1 MGVFS
6 DIMSNYTFLG
16 PGMQPAY
23 SPNPTEADRQKYNKV
38 QRRRAYF
45 DGLSGLQGGARADWE
60 KRYLKQ
66 ITGKNPYQQDQF
78 FKNTVFKELFK
89 NSTDPEKQKIWNNR
103 HDLTPDQRDVY
114 VARDI
119 VEDYDR
125 KGGPKGILTEVAHNR
140 QAMNVL
146 DYASDKQANKYK
158 EYLYS
163 LNGGDRKKILD
174 ELDTISNATSSLYKK
189 YAGTDKL
196 NLSEE
201 DKIDLLS
208 KFQAW
213 NEVGGSTFAQK
224 ALGEHYQNIVANNQ
238 SLWEKAINS
247 GAQFID
253 SAVGMLIRAAGMI
266 GAATTLGKKEGEGY
280 WEHIIDNEVTRYG
293 DRVAT
298 TNTYDPEEQEKL
310 EKLGLSDNP
319 IIGTLEQQESMLS
332 ANTPFELFGQYGFTT
347 ASTILSFGSS
357 ALVNATA
364 KGAAWAAKAA
374 TASKGLNT
382 TAKGVKFLRGVIRA
396 KDIGNIAVVGGIGAV
411 EGGMNA
417 AQTKNEVLNGLNA
430 DIDDKYRQ
438 KAQEDIAN
446 QVRKD
451 PQGAARLLRARG
463 YDIPERIPITKEGK
477 TVSPYNEKEV
487 NQMIGLLQGDESI
500 MSAAL
505 GRYSKSITDDR
516 IAAEKS
522 AKTSMYID
530 FVGNSIINGFIHST
544 LQASLNAPSVQNTL
558 RKFGL
563 AKSPLERRGVEV
575 VREQGKWLAKAKK
588 YTKLNAFGNRLK
600 ESLGEGLE
608 EYNQNLSSGFAQ
620 GYGEDK
626 YRQYLNNKYAGSSV
640 EDALDNDIAS
650 SFMAG
655 LRSFGEAAI
664 SKQAIKEGLYGGL
677 STIMGGFNVNS
688 HILNGTRKGERKEG
702 ESYLNYISR
711 KSPIGWRS
719 AFGPLISNSEV
730 DAVNARREEITKNIN
745 DFFSKPEVQE
755 SFFNVNSTSEWMR
768 QLETAA
774 ENKDQLEVRNAKL
787 GVLFS
792 NIATLNS
799 LSGSGYYDA
808 VIASLQA
815 RANLNEENL
824 QDEDSEESKLVAMY
838 KQDALNRGQS
848 VTDEEALHSIKSS
861 ASKMLETID
870 KVDKETE
877 EVEKLYGED
886 LDKDVKAGL
895 VFQRIAIE
903 DSKNRKNQLDNEL
916 NSVTSKLAEE
926 PSDVEASSRALNKSA
941 KTLMARFGS
950 LTTATTRLEELEKDR
965 QDLKE
970 SLKSIKSDQKS
981 ATTDEEKTN
990 LAQVRVM
997 SERALKNTEKEY
1009 KELKSLISNYQSTAF
1024 TESNDRGE
1032 AVATDNQPI
1041 SALDIMNLDAQ
1052 DRAFMLDPSHR
1063 ENYSQE
1069 QQAEIDKV
1077 NRIGVQTYQDF
1088 ASKIQ
1093 DSSRLAFSYEASMQ
1107 RQLEMMADPKSFMKV
1122 ANSLKYEA
1130 QKRFLEKKYNYL
1142 LDLEEQGDYNSFA
1155 RELDKIRVG
1164 NSVVDADAAFD
1175 LLKRSDSEFLKRYYS
1190 ENQSL
1195 SNLFAELSKGQNEAY
1210 NNLDAN
1216 QKGVFYDTLKYLNN
1230 KGIDIND
1237 TNSVINALSEQ
1248 DEQGNS
1254 LFEQYVKNV
1263 NENAR
1268 EEAKSEFTSVGEAIQ
1283 AYKDVMGE
1291 YNTSEQEKANNAKET
1306 PVAPTTSGQSAPP
1319 KAPSA
1324 KGPSLTEMGTAEE
1337 SARRSQEADKEGVV
1351 EDPVTEA
1358 YKENSGQEIA
1368 DLSKLASNSIS
1379 NASSTTSNQE
1389 SKNLALDEV
1398 RRLSDVKFDNVDDY
1412 ADALLQSAN
1421 KLDSQSEEDGD
1432 NEGRAADLLRAAAT
1446 RVRARV
1452 DESKRKSEEEKAKN
1466 NTPQDRKT
1474 NLAERK
1480 LTSPIRSAVNVN
1492 AALMD
1497 TIPIAWIRQN
1507 YPNSPLVKYYDNHRI
1522 EEFLE
1527 TDFMSSKPA
1536 VMFISDPQ
1544 LAEAVKADIESRNLE
1559 YTEDSIPLIA
1569 VVEVPTGGITIKVN
1583 GEDKHFQPI
1592 GIMPRTGN
1600 ANSNGSNRLGAIR
1613 NLIDRQDSGQLVRDS
1628 DGNIVTTTIGGN
1640 VIAEAPKQL
1649 PATEPNRSAISLQIN
1664 DLNEKEKKELQ
1675 NLSKPDRRKN
1685 PIYWRIKQEFL
1696 KKLAIATPE
1705 GKGKYLYYALPNLK
1719 GQVID
1724 VRVFTTPVNLTRDRN
1739 SNRLISELFN
1749 SNEVSAALNS
1759 NSRISRAAKEL
1770 RKFFEKS
1777 FDTSEMYFE
1786 ADDAGNIVPTE
1797 STAKKLS
1804 ALSEQL
1810 TKSIGNFLSLPTRDG
1825 WKYVISPTS
1834 EVIGDGRR
1842 MFTLSLTNNE
1852 GSQIELGKVTNGQ
1865 MQENTQFNILK
1876 NLIMDGSSVRMVSNR
1891 ESFVKWNV
1899 PYSDVQNMNSNKAAK
1914 DNISDIYD
1922 DGILEFSKDSLR
1934 YHVKGLSIN
1943 SPFTMQGEANYTKQ
1957 DEVSSPTNAQPTT
1970 PLNQPVVAAN
1980 DQVTTPKGTIV
1991 DSESGAVLEEESTS
2005 STQPS
2010 TDVKP
2015 IVDSIVANSKII
2027 QLSKDKKYYINTR
2040 TGKKYA
2046 RVTSIIQA
2054 DEHSDGRFD
2063 PNSPWITPSTNIGT
2077 GMDEFVR
2084 DFFAGKLNKYIQSFI
2099 PFQLW
2104 KHMQNMGLSV
2114 SGSKGMQE
2122 FLKTHNLQSVQQAI
2136 ESPEVQKEM
2145 DEIKQKAIADGT
2157 FMKAPNGNPTNLTER
2172 QWVQVR
2178 TKAFKDWFGDWQND
2192 PKNASKVVDENGEPL
2207 VVYHG
2212 SNEYGFKVF
2221 DPSKSDD
2228 KISLFASSSKWIAST
2243 YTSFKP
2249 LENTLVRKALLKGN
2263 AIDLIK
2269 NEDWKSLEK
2278 LINSVIDINLPRP
2291 EEFGYPMSYDGNEK
2305 VLDEVLAI
2313 QKELDNPNL
2322 TEEEQSSLLADL
2334 TKAEDKYYYS
2344 GNYTFRVKQRII
2356 RGKNNIEIS
2365 IDDSYDKEFNSSY
2378 YNEGGVIF
2386 RGSPE
2391 ELIDA
2396 LTFDTKVYDL
2406 FLNIKNPLTLDNQ
2419 VNEYGHANN
2428 WNNLDFAP
2436 AAKEVQNR
2444 TLWGEATIGT
2454 HKETKTRDV
2463 AAYAKEHGYDGVI
2476 FKQIADKGG
2485 YPGYQS
2491 LNPMTDADLLYADT
2505 HIGEDSYDA
2514 TYRLKSDIF
2523 ISFNSNQIKSATDNV
2538 GTFSRTNND
2547 VTAYAT
2553 PQGEVYGFV
2562 DKEGNVYLD
2571 ETKISPE
2578 HPIHE
2583 YTHLWDRVVQQK
2595 NPKLWNRGI
2604 ELMKQTTLWNEIL
2617 NSKHYGKAWQQL
2629 GINGERLNNLIASE
2643 VHARLTGTEGEALL
2657 KELANK
2663 KGQSNIISK
2672 LKDWLLDIWKTLGE
2686 TFGTWNKEA
2695 LDNLTLEDFNHLT
2708 IRDFA
2713 RGYNPVN
2720 NTFKTKQSKDDLI
2733 HITNTFQGLSHLG
2746 NLQEWSK
2753 KASDIR
2759 NKPDG
2764 FGTENGLFYYKKS
2777 QEGRGGDNVTIWFK
2791 NEPSQSIKEKIPK
2804 LLDESKNLNE
2814 FGDKVTKLINDSTN
2828 TSNISD
2834 TLESKYPNATRES
2847 LEKFAQQLLGLKN
2860 SLDAQGLTVVPRDI
2874 VATGSIEVT
2883 DSEGKKH
2890 TIDVAGTLD
2899 LLAYDGKGNFYIF
2912 DMKTHHSANVGGK
2925 IDKWRRQLTLYK
2937 TFLESQYGINVKS
2950 LNIIPIKVE
2959 YPTPKGVGNSTN
2971 EFTVKEGNQLLL
2983 NGKEFTG
2990 ANPNLGMTIAL
3001 NPIELNV
3008 LFDNLTEEEKSQIRE
3023 SEASQS
3029 EVGTV
3034 ERVDAKEEG
3043 DGSFIEPMTGLRKAK
3058 SKDLRRKK
3066 KGKGGAV
3073 KKPVERLTPVPAK
3086 YQWGKFEGATTSD
3099 GDIIDAKLATSNLEK
3114 AGYTEESWNQL
3125 SDEEM
3130 QHELDCKGV

>member
-6 DIMSNYTFLG
+6 DIMSNSTFLG

-45 DGLSGLQGGARADWE
+45 DGLRGLQGGARADWE

-66 ITGKNPYQQDQF
+66 ITGRDPYQQDQF
-78 FKNTVFKELFK
+78 FKNTVFKEIFK
-89 NSTDPEKQKIWNNR
+89 GSTDPEKQKVWNNR
-103 HDLTPDQRDVY
+103 HDLTPDQRDLY

-125 KGGPKGILTEVAHNR
+125 KGGPRGILTEVAHNR
-140 QAMNVL
+140 QAMNL
-146 DYASDKQANKYK
+146 LGYESDKQADKYK

-163 LNGGDRKKILD
+163 LSGGDRKKILN

-238 SLWEKAINS
+238 SLWEKTINS

-253 SAVGMLIRAAGMI
+253 SAVGMLIRAAGMV

-319 IIGTLEQQESMLS
+319 IIGTVEQQESMLS

-364 KGAAWAAKAA
+364 KGAAWAAKVA

-382 TAKGVKFLRGVIRA
+382 TAKGVKFLRGVTRA

-430 DIDDKYRQ
+430 DIDDKYMQ

-446 QVRKD
+446 QVKKD
-451 PQGAARLLRARG
+451 PLGAARLLRAKG
-463 YDIPERIPITKEGK
+463 YNVPERISVTKEGK

-505 GRYSKSITDDR
+505 GKYSKSITDDR

-563 AKSPLERRGVEV
+563 AKSPLEERGVEV

-608 EYNQNLSSGFAQ
+608 EYEQDLSSGFAQ

-655 LRSFGEAAI
+655 LKSLGEAAV
-664 SKQAIKEGLYGGL
+664 SEQAIKDGLYGGL

-702 ESYLNYISR
+702 ESYLSYISR

-719 AFGPLISNSEV
+719 AFGPLISSSET
-730 DAVNARREEITKNIN
+730 DAVNNRREELAKNIN

-774 ENKDQLEVRNAKL
+774 ENKDQMEVRNARL

-824 QDEDSEESKLVAMY
+824 QDENSEESKLVAMY

-903 DSKNRKNQLDNEL
+903 DAKNRMDKLNGEL
-916 NSVTSKLAEE
+916 NSVTTRLAEE
-926 PSDVEASSRALNKSA
+926 SSDAEASSRALNKSA
-941 KTLMARFGS
+941 KILMARFGS
-950 LTTATTRLEELEKDR
+950 LSTATTRLEELEKDR

-981 ATTDEEKTN
+981 ATTDEEKTS
-990 LAQVRVM
+990 LAQVRAM
-997 SERALKNTEKEY
+997 SERALKNTEREY

-1024 TESNDRGE
+1024 TETNDRGE

-1052 DRAFMLDPSHR
+1052 DRATMLDPSNR
-1063 ENYSQE
+1063 ENYSQK

-1077 NRIGVQTYQDF
+1077 NRIGIQTYQDF
-1088 ASKIQ
+1088 VAKIQ
-1093 DSSRLAFSYEASMQ
+1093 DSSRLALSYEASMQ
-1107 RQLEMMADPKSFMKV
+1107 RQLEMMADPKSFMRV

-1130 QKRFLEKKYNYL
+1130 QKRFLEKKYKYL
-1142 LDLEEQGDYNSFA
+1142 LDFEEQGDYNSFA
-1155 RELDKIRVG
+1155 RELDKIRAG
-1164 NSVVDADAAFD
+1164 NSVIDADAAFD
-1175 LLKRSDSEFLKRYYS
+1175 LLGRSDSEFLKRYYS
-1190 ENQSL
+1190 EHQGL

-1210 NNLDAN
+1210 NSLDAN
-1216 QKGVFYDTLKYLNN
+1216 QKNVFYDTLKYLNN

-1254 LFEQYVKNV
+1254 LFEQYVKDV

-1268 EEAKSEFTSVGEAIQ
+1268 EDAKSEFTSVGEAIQ
-1283 AYKDVMGE
+1283 AYKDVMKE

-1306 PVAPTTSGQSAPP
+1306 PVAPTTSEQSAPP

-1324 KGPSLTEMGTAEE
+1324 KGPSLTEMGTATAEE
-1337 SARRSQEADKEGVV
+1337 SAKRSQEADKEGVV

-1368 DLSKLASNSIS
+1368 DLSKLAANSIS

-1421 KLDSQSEEDGD
+1421 KLDSQSEDDSD
-1432 NEGRAADLLRAAAT
+1432 NEGRAASLLRAAAT
-1446 RVRARV
+1446 RVRARA

-1544 LAEAVKADIESRNLE
+1544 LAEAVKADMESRNLE

-1600 ANSNGSNRLGAIR
+1600 ANSNGSNRLAAIR
-1613 NLIDRQDSGQLVRDS
+1613 NLINKQELGQLIKDA
-1628 DGNIVTTTIGGN
+1628 DGNVVTTTIGGN

-1664 DLNEKEKKELQ
+1664 DLNEKERGELQ
-1675 NLSKPDRRKN
+1675 NLSKPDRRKS
-1685 PIYWRIKQEFL
+1685 PIYWRMKQEFL
-1696 KKLAIATPE
+1696 KKLAIATLE

-1786 ADDAGNIVPTE
+1786 TDDAGNIVPTE
-1797 STAKKLS
+1797 STAKKLN

-1834 EVIGDGRR
+1834 EVMGDGRR
-1842 MFTLSLTNNE
+1842 LFSLSLVNNE
-1852 GSQIELGKVTNGQ
+1852 GSQIELGRVTNGQ
-1865 MQENTQFNILK
+1865 MSENTQFNILK
-1876 NLIMDGSSVRMVSNR
+1876 NLIMDGSSVRMVNNR

-1922 DGILEFSKDSLR
+1922 DGILDFSKDSLR

-1980 DQVTTPKGTIV
+1980 DQVITPKGTIV
-1991 DSESGAVLEEESTS
+1991 DSESGAVLGEESAS
-2005 STQPS
+2005 PTQSS

-2027 QLSKDKKYYINTR
+2027 QLSEDRKYYINTR

-2077 GMDEFVR
+2077 GMDELVR
-2084 DFFAGKLNKYIQSFI
+2084 DFFAGKLDNDI
-2099 PFQLW
+2099 
-2104 KHMQNMGLSV
+2104 
-2114 SGSKGMQE
+2114 
-2122 FLKTHNLQSVQQAI
+2122 QAI
-2136 ESPEVQKEM
+2136 EVQREM

-2157 FMKAPNGNPTNLTER
+2157 FMKAPNGKKSNLTER
-2172 QWVQVR
+2172 QWLLVR
-2178 TKAFKDWFGDWQND
+2178 TKAFKDWFGDWENPLKQND
-2192 PKNASKVVDENGEPL
+2192 IIFGHPAIGKTYSIEHGKYKDKIIDWDVEFNKKRDKWIESHSNTTKGTPEFKKARNEYLIYPEKHKDYVEFVTSEWERVKNKAKEEGKILFASPHNLLKMFPKDFTKIINVKGEDFVNRNIKRGGKEKESILWKEGIDNTLSNTEGIQMEYLDENQYLEDYLDKHLGVSKVVDENGEPL

-2212 SNEYGFKVF
+2212 NRTGE
-2221 DPSKSDD
+2221 P
-2228 KISLFASSSKWIAST
+2228 I
-2243 YTSFKP
+2243 TSFK
-2249 LENTLVRKALLKGN
+2249 K
-2263 AIDLIK
+2263 
-2269 NEDWKSLEK
+2269 EK
-2278 LINSVIDINLPRP
+2278 LGTEHKERNIKGFWFITDKKIAKEEYALKPESIGKGKENLQYGEVVSV
-2291 EEFGYPMSYDGNEK
+2291 
-2305 VLDEVLAI
+2305 
-2313 QKELDNPNL
+2313 
-2322 TEEEQSSLLADL
+2322 
-2334 TKAEDKYYYS
+2334 
-2344 GNYTFRVKQRII
+2344 
-2356 RGKNNIEIS
+2356 
-2365 IDDSYDKEFNSSY
+2365 
-2378 YNEGGVIF
+2378 
-2386 RGSPE
+2386 
-2391 ELIDA
+2391 
-2396 LTFDTKVYDL
+2396 
-2406 FLNIKNPLTLDNQ
+2406 FLNIKTPVKITQQGIKEGFDSRIGNFTTST
-2419 VNEYGHANN
+2419 ETTE
-2428 WNNLDFAP
+2428 DFF
-2436 AAKEVQNR
+2436 KRVENS
-2444 TLWGEATIGT
+2444 T
-2454 HKETKTRDV
+2454 TK
-2463 AAYAKEHGYDGVI
+2463 
-2476 FKQIADKGG
+2476 
-2485 YPGYQS
+2485 
-2491 LNPMTDADLLYADT
+2491 
-2505 HIGEDSYDA
+2505 
-2514 TYRLKSDIF
+2514 
-2523 ISFNSNQIKSATDNV
+2523 
-2538 GTFSRTNND
+2538 NND
-2547 VTAYAT
+2547 GYILT
-2553 PQGEVYGFV
+2553 FV
-2562 DKEGNVYLD
+2562 DSNNSTDDFK
-2571 ETKISPE
+2571 S
-2578 HPIHE
+2578 
-2583 YTHLWDRVVQQK
+2583 
-2595 NPKLWNRGI
+2595 
-2604 ELMKQTTLWNEIL
+2604 KQT
-2617 NSKHYGKAWQQL
+2617 QL
-2629 GINGERLNNLIASE
+2629 
-2643 VHARLTGTEGEALL
+2643 V
-2657 KELANK
+2657 
-2663 KGQSNIISK
+2663 
-2672 LKDWLLDIWKTLGE
+2672 
-2686 TFGTWNKEA
+2686 
-2695 LDNLTLEDFNHLT
+2695 
-2708 IRDFA
+2708 
-2713 RGYNPVN
+2713 VN
-2720 NTFKTKQSKDDLI
+2720 NTNQI
-2733 HITNTFQGLSHLG
+2733 RIINT
-2746 NLQEWSK
+2746 
-2753 KASDIR
+2753 
-2759 NKPDG
+2759 
-2764 FGTENGLFYYKKS
+2764 
-2777 QEGRGGDNVTIWFK
+2777 
-2791 NEPSQSIKEKIPK
+2791 
-2804 LLDESKNLNE
+2804 
-2814 FGDKVTKLINDSTN
+2814 
-2828 TSNISD
+2828 SD
-2834 TLESKYPNATRES
+2834 TLESRYPNATRES
-2847 LEKFAQQLLGLKN
+2847 LEKFVQQLTGLKN
-2860 SLDAQGLTVVPRDI
+2860 FLDAQGLTVVPRDV

-2912 DMKTHHSANVGGK
+2912 DMKTHHSTNVGGK

-2937 TFLESQYGINVKS
+2937 TFLESQYGIKVKS
-2950 LNIIPIKVE
+2950 LNIIPIKVD

-2983 NGKEFTG
+2983 NSKEFKG

-3034 ERVDAKEEG
+3034 EKVDTKEEG

-3099 GDIIDAKLATSNLEK
+3099 GDTIDAKLATSNLEK

-3130 QHELDCKGV
+3130 QHELDCKGI

>member
-1 MGVFS
+1 MGIFS
-6 DIMSNYTFLG
+6 DIMPNSIFLG

-23 SPNPTEADRQKYNKV
+23 SPNPTEADRQKYNKT

-45 DGLSGLQGGARADWE
+45 DGLRGLQGGARADWE

-66 ITGKNPYQQDQF
+66 ITGRDPYQQDQF
-78 FKNTVFKELFK
+78 FKNTVFKEIFK
-89 NSTDPEKQKIWNNR
+89 GSTDPEKQKIWNNR
-103 HDLTPDQRDVY
+103 YNLTPDQRDLY

-146 DYASDKQANKYK
+146 GYESDKQADKYK

-163 LNGGDRKKILD
+163 LSGGDRKKILD
-174 ELDTISNATSSLYKK
+174 ELDTISNSTSSLYKK

-238 SLWEKAINS
+238 SLWEKTINS

-253 SAVGMLIRAAGMI
+253 SAVGMLIRAAGMV
-266 GAATTLGKKEGEGY
+266 GAATTLGKEEGEGY

-319 IIGTLEQQESMLS
+319 IIGTVEQQESMLS

-364 KGAAWAAKAA
+364 KGAAWAAKVA

-382 TAKGVKFLRGVIRA
+382 TAKGVKFLRGVTRA

-438 KAQEDIAN
+438 KAQEDISD

-451 PQGAARLLRARG
+451 PQGAARLLRAKG
-463 YDIPERIPITKEGK
+463 YNVPERVSITKEGK
-477 TVSPYNEKEV
+477 TVSPYNEEEV
-487 NQMIGLLQGDESI
+487 NQMIEILQGDESI

-505 GRYSKSITDDR
+505 GKYSKSITDDR

-563 AKSPLERRGVEV
+563 AKSPLEERGVEV

-608 EYNQNLSSGFAQ
+608 EYSQNLSSSFAQ
-620 GYGEDK
+620 GYSEDK

-655 LRSFGEAAI
+655 LKSFGEAAI

-702 ESYLNYISR
+702 ESYLSYISR

-719 AFGPLISNSEV
+719 AIGPLISSSEV
-730 DAVNARREEITKNIN
+730 DVVNNRREELAKNIN

-774 ENKDQLEVRNAKL
+774 ENKDQMEVRNARL

-824 QDEDSEESKLVAMY
+824 QDENSEESKLVAMY
-838 KQDALNRGQS
+838 KQNALNRGQS

-903 DSKNRKNQLDNEL
+903 DTKNRIDKLNGEL
-916 NSVTSKLAEE
+916 NSVTTRLSEE
-926 PSDVEASSRALNKSA
+926 PSDAEASSRALNKSA

-970 SLKSIKSDQKS
+970 SLKSIKSDEKS
-981 ATTDEEKTN
+981 AATDEEKAI

-1024 TESNDRGE
+1024 TETNDRGE
-1032 AVATDNQPI
+1032 AVAVDNQPI

-1052 DRAFMLDPSHR
+1052 DRAFMLDPSNR

-1069 QQAEIDKV
+1069 QQVEIDKV

-1093 DSSRLAFSYEASMQ
+1093 DSSRLAFNYEASMQ
-1107 RQLEMMADPKSFMKV
+1107 RQLEMMHNPQLFTREASRIKSK
-1122 ANSLKYEA
+1122 AQERLLK
-1130 QKRFLEKKYNYL
+1130 KKYNYL
-1142 LDLEEQGDYNSFA
+1142 LDLEEQGDYATFA
-1155 RELDKIRVG
+1155 RELDRINDSNDIV
-1164 NSVVDADAAFD
+1164 AANAAMS
-1175 LLKRSDSEFLKRYYS
+1175 LLRDSSSGFLKRYDD
-1190 ENQSL
+1190 ERGRL
-1195 SNLFAELSKGQNEAY
+1195 SNLYKELGKGQVEAY
-1210 NNLDAN
+1210 NSLDDN
-1216 QKGVFYDTLKYLNN
+1216 QKSVFADTLRYLSN

-1237 TNSVINALSEQ
+1237 SDAVVTALAEQ
-1248 DEQGNS
+1248 DEEGNS
-1254 LFEQYVKNV
+1254 LLEQYINDVNSNTPDDVKSV
-1263 NENAR
+1263 
-1268 EEAKSEFTSVGEAIQ
+1268 FTSTEEAIQ
-1283 AYKDVMGE
+1283 AYKSVMGE
-1291 YNTSEQEKANNAKET
+1291 YNAALQEKANNAKET
-1306 PVAPTTSGQSAPP
+1306 PVAPTTSEQSAPP
-1319 KAPSA
+1319 KTLSA
-1324 KGPSLTEMGTAEE
+1324 KGPSLFEMGTATAEE
-1337 SARRSQEADKEGVV
+1337 SAKRSQEADKEGVV

-1368 DLSKLASNSIS
+1368 DLSKLAANSIS

-1421 KLDSQSEEDGD
+1421 KLDLQSEKDGD
-1432 NEGRAADLLRAAAT
+1432 NEGRAASLLRAAVT
-1446 RVRARV
+1446 RVRARA

-1466 NTPQDRKT
+1466 KESQDRET
-1474 NLAERK
+1474 SLAERK
-1480 LTSPIRSAVNVN
+1480 LSSPIRSAVNVN

-1507 YPNSPLVKYYDNHRI
+1507 YPNSPIVKYYDDYRI

-1544 LAEAVKADIESRNLE
+1544 LAESVKADLESRNLE
-1559 YTEDSIPLIA
+1559 YTEDNIPLIA

-1592 GIMPRTGN
+1592 GIMPRTGH
-1600 ANSNGSNRLGAIR
+1600 ANSNGSNRLATIR
-1613 NLIDRQDSGQLVRDS
+1613 SLISNQELGQLIKDA

-1664 DLNEKEKKELQ
+1664 DLNEKEKRELQ
-1675 NLSKPDRRKN
+1675 ALSKPDRRKS

-1696 KKLAIATPE
+1696 KKLEIATSE
-1705 GKGKYLYYALPNLK
+1705 GKGKYLYYAIPNLK
-1719 GQVID
+1719 GKVID

-1749 SNEVSAALNS
+1749 SNEVTAALNS

-1797 STAKKLS
+1797 STAKKLN

-1842 MFTLSLTNNE
+1842 MFTLSLINNE

-1876 NLIMDGSSVRMVSNR
+1876 NLIMDGSSVRMVNNR

-1899 PYSDVQNMNSNKAAK
+1899 PYSDVQNMNSNEAAK
-1914 DNISDIYD
+1914 NNISDIYD
-1922 DGILEFSKDSLR
+1922 DGILDFSKDSLR
-1934 YHVKGLSIN
+1934 YHIKGLSIN

-1991 DSESGAVLEEESTS
+1991 DSESGAVLGEESTS
-2005 STQPS
+2005 PTQSS
-2010 TDVKP
+2010 TDVKLV
-2015 IVDSIVANSKII
+2015 VDSIVANSKII
-2027 QLSKDKKYYINTR
+2027 QLSEDGKYYINTR

-2063 PNSPWITPSTNIGT
+2063 PNNPWVTPSTNIGT

-2084 DFFAGKLNKYIQSFI
+2084 DFFASRKKRKAPKTPLKEEYRNKLIFAQSGSGKTSIADNVDVIDSDFILASLLGVSTPLAVSAFRLLDAKERQVVSKKYREAILDTVRQGKTVLTANISLLDAADLIINIESVEDVNSRTNADSRSNQYVDDKYQRKSQEEIQEHIKRGKQSISLKKGQYLSNVVLTNPSFNIIKEGVRSYDSVLDVVKDFMSNFGVTFDEFEGSGYSIDYLDKVIKGLSAGDLVDGAGELIAFMMQYNGREKSIIAKLAVDSGDIKSSEIYKDGKIVDSVYKRLNRDKYIKLIGRSI
-2099 PFQLW
+2099 
-2104 KHMQNMGLSV
+2104 
-2114 SGSKGMQE
+2114 SKELQAE
-2122 FLKTHNLQSVQQAI
+2122 F
-2136 ESPEVQKEM
+2136 
-2145 DEIKQKAIADGT
+2145 DEIKHGKS
-2157 FMKAPNGNPTNLTER
+2157 P
-2172 QWVQVR
+2172 R
-2178 TKAFKDWFGDWQND
+2178 THE
-2192 PKNASKVVDENGEPL
+2192 SR
-2207 VVYHG
+2207 
-2212 SNEYGFKVF
+2212 
-2221 DPSKSDD
+2221 
-2228 KISLFASSSKWIAST
+2228 FA
-2243 YTSFKP
+2243 
-2249 LENTLVRKALLKGN
+2249 
-2263 AIDLIK
+2263 
-2269 NEDWKSLEK
+2269 
-2278 LINSVIDINLPRP
+2278 
-2291 EEFGYPMSYDGNEK
+2291 
-2305 VLDEVLAI
+2305 
-2313 QKELDNPNL
+2313 
-2322 TEEEQSSLLADL
+2322 
-2334 TKAEDKYYYS
+2334 
-2344 GNYTFRVKQRII
+2344 
-2356 RGKNNIEIS
+2356 
-2365 IDDSYDKEFNSSY
+2365 
-2378 YNEGGVIF
+2378 
-2386 RGSPE
+2386 
-2391 ELIDA
+2391 ELIDIIKEFLSIVIANSKTIDELAKFSKYVSYNILADNPSLITASLRKPGDEAAGRVEKVNISKA
-2396 LTFDTKVYDL
+2396 LSENPYELDI
-2406 FLNIKNPLTLDNQ
+2406 IKKLSSKGIVLTGSAAMSTQISIYRPSENPLHD
-2419 VNEYGHANN
+2419 
-2428 WNNLDFAP
+2428 LDFS
-2436 AAKEVQNR
+2436 
-2444 TLWGEATIGT
+2444 T
-2454 HKETKTRDV
+2454 
-2463 AAYAKEHGYDGVI
+2463 DG
-2476 FKQIADKGG
+2476 
-2485 YPGYQS
+2485 
-2491 LNPMTDADLLYADT
+2491 NM
-2505 HIGEDSYDA
+2505 
-2514 TYRLKSDIF
+2514 
-2523 ISFNSNQIKSATDNV
+2523 
-2538 GTFSRTNND
+2538 SR
-2547 VTAYAT
+2547 
-2553 PQGEVYGFV
+2553 E
-2562 DKEGNVYLD
+2562 
-2571 ETKISPE
+2571 
-2578 HPIHE
+2578 
-2583 YTHLWDRVVQQK
+2583 
-2595 NPKLWNRGI
+2595 
-2604 ELMKQTTLWNEIL
+2604 
-2617 NSKHYGKAWQQL
+2617 QL
-2629 GINGERLNNLIASE
+2629 
-2643 VHARLTGTEGEALL
+2643 EALIKPL
-2657 KELANK
+2657 
-2663 KGQSNIISK
+2663 
-2672 LKDWLLDIWKTLGE
+2672 
-2686 TFGTWNKEA
+2686 F
-2695 LDNLTLEDFNHLT
+2695 DNLTHIRTIENESYTTETYLILDRPYIIDEEGAFGGFTNIKDANTGEILGNFIGSNLTLKDGVQGKFLDF
-2708 IRDFA
+2708 F
-2713 RGYNPVN
+2713 
-2720 NTFKTKQSKDDLI
+2720 TKQNLKYKPF
-2733 HITNTFQGLSHLG
+2733 NYPFQG
-2746 NLQEWSK
+2746 
-2753 KASDIR
+2753 
-2759 NKPDG
+2759 
-2764 FGTENGLFYYKKS
+2764 
-2777 QEGRGGDNVTIWFK
+2777 
-2791 NEPSQSIKEKIPK
+2791 
-2804 LLDESKNLNE
+2804 
-2814 FGDKVTKLINDSTN
+2814 
-2828 TSNISD
+2828 SNILMAD
-2834 TLESKYPNATRES
+2834 YRAAMEAKLQYGRLKDLFDYNRFIKKKQYPNITE
-2847 LEKFAQQLLGLKN
+2847 QQQAAFTEQLQRLKN
-2860 SLDAQGLTVVPRDI
+2860 SLDAQGLTVVPRDV

-2883 DSEGKKH
+2883 DSEDKKH

-2912 DMKTHHSANVGGK
+2912 DIKTHHSANVGGK

-2937 TFLESQYGINVKS
+2937 TFLESQYGIKVKS

-3008 LFDNLTEEEKSQIRE
+3008 LFDSLTEEEKSQIRE
-3023 SEASQS
+3023 SEAPQS

-3034 ERVDAKEEG
+3034 EKVDAKEEG
-3043 DGSFIEPMTGLRKAK
+3043 DGSFVEPMTGLRKAK

-3099 GDIIDAKLATSNLEK
+3099 GDTIDAKLATSNLEK

>member
-6 DIMSNYTFLG
+6 DIMSNSTFLG
-16 PGMQPAY
+16 PGMQPAH

-45 DGLSGLQGGARADWE
+45 DGLRGLQGGARADWE

-66 ITGKNPYQQDQF
+66 ITGKDSYQQDQF
-78 FKNTVFKELFK
+78 FKNTVFKEIFK
-89 NSTDPEKQKIWNNR
+89 GSTDPEKQKIWNNR
-103 HDLTPDQRDVY
+103 HDLTPDQRDLY
-114 VARDI
+114 VARDV

-146 DYASDKQANKYK
+146 DYESDKQANKYK

-163 LNGGDRKKILD
+163 LSGGDRKKILD
-174 ELDTISNATSSLYKK
+174 ELDTISNATSSFYKK

-224 ALGEHYQNIVANNQ
+224 ALGEHYQNIVGNNQ
-238 SLWEKAINS
+238 SLWEKTINS

-253 SAVGMLIRAAGMI
+253 SAVGMLIRAAGMLGAMTTI
-266 GAATTLGKKEGEGY
+266 GKEEGEGY
-280 WEHIIDNEVTRYG
+280 WENVIDNEVTRYG

-298 TNTYDPEEQEKL
+298 TNSYDPEEQKKL

-319 IIGTLEQQESMLS
+319 ILNTVEQQESILS
-332 ANTPFELFGQYGFTT
+332 LNTPFELLGQYGFTT
-347 ASTILSFGSS
+347 ASTILSFGGS
-357 ALVNATA
+357 AAVNALT
-364 KGAAWAAKAA
+364 KGAAWATKVA
-374 TASKGLNT
+374 TGAKGLNT
-382 TAKGVKFLRGVIRA
+382 TARGVRFLRGLSRA
-396 KDIGNIAVVGGIGAV
+396 KDIGNFSVVGGIASV

-417 AQTKNEVLNGLNA
+417 AQTKHDVLDKLNA
-430 DIDDKYRQ
+430 DIDNRYIQ
-438 KAQEDIAN
+438 KAQEDIAD

-451 PQGAARLLRARG
+451 PQGAARLLRAKG
-463 YDIPERIPITKEGK
+463 YDIPERVTMTVEGK
-477 TVSPYNEKEV
+477 SKSPYNEQEV
-487 NQMIGLLQGDESI
+487 NQMIELLQNNEDAI
-500 MSAAL
+500 SAAMQK
-505 GRYSKSITDDR
+505 YSKSMSDDR
-516 IAAEKS
+516 VAAEGT
-522 AKTSMYID
+522 ANTAMYTD
-530 FVGNSIINGFIHST
+530 FIGNSVINGFIHST
-544 LQASLNAPSVQNTL
+544 LQSTLNAPSVQNTL
-558 RKFGL
+558 RKYNLG
-563 AKSPLERRGVEV
+563 KSPLDRAGIDVTN
-575 VREQGKWLAKAKK
+575 QGGRWIANAKR
-588 YTKLNAFGNRLK
+588 YSRLNAFGDRLK
-600 ESLGEGLE
+600 ESIGEGLE
-608 EYNQNLSSGFAQ
+608 EYKQDLSSAYAQ
-620 GYGEDK
+620 GYTEDK
-626 YRQYLNNKYAGSSV
+626 YRQYLNNRYAGGSM

-650 SFMAG
+650 SMAAG
-655 LRSFGEAAI
+655 FKAVGETAL
-664 SKQAIKEGLYGGL
+664 SMEAIKDGLYGGL
-677 STIMGGFNVNS
+677 STFMGGLNVNS
-688 HILNGTRKGERKEG
+688 HILNGTRGGNRKEG
-702 ESYLNYISR
+702 ESFLSYMGR

-719 AFGPLISNSEV
+719 GLGPLISSSEAN
-730 DAVNARREEITKNIN
+730 AVNARREEIAKNVN
-745 DFFSKPEVQE
+745 DFFSKPENQE
-755 SFFNVNSTSEWMR
+755 AFFNVNGTSEWMR

-774 ENKDQLEVRNAKL
+774 ENKDQMEVRNAKL
-787 GVLFS
+787 GALFS
-792 NIATLNS
+792 NVVTLNS
-799 LSGSGYYDA
+799 LRGTGYYDA
-808 VIASLQA
+808 AIASLQS
-815 RANLNEENL
+815 RANLDEGNL
-824 QDEDSEESKLVAMY
+824 QDENSEEAKLVAMY
-838 KQDALNRGQS
+838 KQDALNRGQDI
-848 VTDEEALHSIKSS
+848 TDEEALHSIKSS
-861 ASKMLETID
+861 ASKMLDTID
-870 KVDKETE
+870 KVNKETK
-877 EVEKLYGED
+877 EVEKLYGDE

-895 VFQRIAIE
+895 VFQRLSIE
-903 DSKNRKNQLDNEL
+903 DAKNRMDQLDSEL
-916 NSVTSKLAEE
+916 NSVSSALAEE
-926 PSDVEASSRALNKSA
+926 PNDAEASSRALNKPA

-950 LTTATTRLEELEKDR
+950 LSTATTKLDELEKDR

-970 SLKSIKSDQKS
+970 TLKSIRSDQKS
-981 ATTDEEKTN
+981 ATTDEEKAS

-997 SERALKNTEKEY
+997 SERALKNLEREY

-1052 DRAFMLDPSHR
+1052 DRAFMLDPSNR

-1107 RQLEMMADPKSFMKV
+1107 RQLDMMQNPQLFTREASRIKS
-1122 ANSLKYEA
+1122 EA
-1130 QKRFLEKKYNYL
+1130 QERLLKKKYNYL
-1142 LDLEEQGDYNSFA
+1142 LDLEEQGDYTTFA
-1155 RELDKIRVG
+1155 RELDKIYDSNDRV
-1164 NSVVDADAAFD
+1164 AANAAMG
-1175 LLKRSDSEFLKRYYS
+1175 LLRDSNSEFLKRYDDES
-1190 ENQSL
+1190 WRL
-1195 SNLFAELSKGQNEAY
+1195 SNLYKELGKGQVEAY
-1210 NNLDAN
+1210 NSLDDN
-1216 QKGVFYDTLKYLNN
+1216 QKSVFVDTLRYLSN

-1237 TNSVINALSEQ
+1237 SDAAVTALAEQ
-1248 DEQGNS
+1248 DEEGNS
-1254 LFEQYVKNV
+1254 LLEQYINDVNSNAPDNVKSV
-1263 NENAR
+1263 
-1268 EEAKSEFTSVGEAIQ
+1268 FTSTGEAIQ
-1283 AYKDVMGE
+1283 AYKSVMGE
-1291 YNTSEQEKANNAKET
+1291 YNKSLQEKANNAKET
-1306 PVAPTTSGQSAPP
+1306 PVAPTTPEQSAPP

-1324 KGPSLTEMGTAEE
+1324 KGPSLMEMGTSTAEE
-1337 SARRSQEADKEGVV
+1337 SAKRSQEADKEGVV

-1432 NEGRAADLLRAAAT
+1432 NEGRAASLLRAAAT
-1446 RVRARV
+1446 RVRAKA
-1452 DESKRKSEEEKAKN
+1452 DKTKSEKESTQ
-1466 NTPQDRKT
+1466 NTSQNQET
-1474 NLAERK
+1474 NLAQRK
-1480 LTSPIRSAVNVN
+1480 AGSQNSIRIVINLD

-1497 TIPIAWIRQN
+1497 TVPIAWIRQN
-1507 YPNSPLVKYYDNHRI
+1507 YPNHPLVKYYDNHRI

-1527 TDFMSSKPA
+1527 TDFMSSNPT

-1544 LAEAVKADIESRNLE
+1544 LAEAVKADMESRNLE
-1559 YTEDSIPLIA
+1559 YTEDNIPLIA
-1569 VVEVPTGGITIKVN
+1569 VVEVPTGGITIKVD
-1583 GEDKHFQPI
+1583 GKDKHFQPI
-1592 GIMPRTGN
+1592 GIMPKTGN
-1600 ANSNGSNRLGAIR
+1600 EYANGSNRLGAIR

-1664 DLNEKEKKELQ
+1664 DLNEKEKGELQ
-1675 NLSKPDRRKN
+1675 NLSKPDRRKS
-1685 PIYWRIKQEFL
+1685 PIYWRMKQEFL

-1797 STAKKLS
+1797 STANKLN

-1876 NLIMDGSSVRMVSNR
+1876 NLIMDGSSVRMVNNR

-1899 PYSDVQNMNSNKAAK
+1899 PYSDIQNMNSNKAAK

-1980 DQVTTPKGTIV
+1980 DQVITPKGTIV

-2010 TDVKP
+2010 TDVKS

-2027 QLSKDKKYYINTR
+2027 QLSKDRKYYINTR

-2063 PNSPWITPSTNIGT
+2063 PNNPWVTPSTNIGT

-2084 DFFAGKLNKYIQSFI
+2084 DFFAGKLDNDI
-2099 PFQLW
+2099 
-2104 KHMQNMGLSV
+2104 
-2114 SGSKGMQE
+2114 
-2122 FLKTHNLQSVQQAI
+2122 QAI
-2136 ESPEVQKEM
+2136 EVQREM
-2145 DEIKQKAIADGT
+2145 DEIKQKAIADGI
-2157 FMKAPNGNPTNLTER
+2157 FMKAPNGKKSNLTER
-2172 QWVQVR
+2172 QWLQVR
-2178 TKAFKDWFGDWQND
+2178 TKAFKNWFGNWETANNLLANLDKVDKSLVDVEQHYKPWRKDKTKGNNTLRIYL
-2192 PKNASKVVDENGEPL
+2192 KNHSKGYFELVKDIEFGMYSVHFKTAREGGKYNSDATISTKEDRKILFKELVKLIPEGAQISTWGEISEDGIKGLNNVGRDFTKVGEREITKKSDSSKVNIPIYQKGEGVSKVVDENGEPL
-2207 VVYHG
+2207 VVYHATNKIFDTYKERDGIHFG
-2212 SNEYGFKVF
+2212 SYNTALGVANEKF
-2221 DPSKSDD
+2221 DP
-2228 KISLFASSSKWIAST
+2228 
-2243 YTSFKP
+2243 
-2249 LENTLVRKALLKGN
+2249 
-2263 AIDLIK
+2263 
-2269 NEDWKSLEK
+2269 
-2278 LINSVIDINLPRP
+2278 
-2291 EEFGYPMSYDGNEK
+2291 
-2305 VLDEVLAI
+2305 
-2313 QKELDNPNL
+2313 
-2322 TEEEQSSLLADL
+2322 
-2334 TKAEDKYYYS
+2334 
-2344 GNYTFRVKQRII
+2344 
-2356 RGKNNIEIS
+2356 
-2365 IDDSYDKEFNSSY
+2365 
-2378 YNEGGVIF
+2378 
-2386 RGSPE
+2386 
-2391 ELIDA
+2391 
-2396 LTFDTKVYDL
+2396 TFDTIEEAQASIAKGKFRINQE
-2406 FLNIKNPLTLDNQ
+2406 FLNIRNPKQSKDL
-2419 VNEYGHANN
+2419 
-2428 WNNLDFAP
+2428 
-2436 AAKEVQNR
+2436 
-2444 TLWGEATIGT
+2444 GT
-2454 HKETKTRDV
+2454 GWKQLITE
-2463 AAYAKEHGYDGVI
+2463 GFDGGSYMAVEGDTS
-2476 FKQIADKGG
+2476 FVVF
-2485 YPGYQS
+2485 
-2491 LNPMTDADLLYADT
+2491 NP
-2505 HIGEDSYDA
+2505 
-2514 TYRLKSDIF
+2514 
-2523 ISFNSNQIKSATDNV
+2523 NQIKSATDNI
-2538 GTFSRTNND
+2538 GTN
-2547 VTAYAT
+2547 
-2553 PQGEVYGFV
+2553 
-2562 DKEGNVYLD
+2562 
-2571 ETKISPE
+2571 
-2578 HPIHE
+2578 
-2583 YTHLWDRVVQQK
+2583 
-2595 NPKLWNRGI
+2595 
-2604 ELMKQTTLWNEIL
+2604 
-2617 NSKHYGKAWQQL
+2617 
-2629 GINGERLNNLIASE
+2629 
-2643 VHARLTGTEGEALL
+2643 
-2657 KELANK
+2657 
-2663 KGQSNIISK
+2663 
-2672 LKDWLLDIWKTLGE
+2672 
-2686 TFGTWNKEA
+2686 
-2695 LDNLTLEDFNHLT
+2695 
-2708 IRDFA
+2708 
-2713 RGYNPVN
+2713 
-2720 NTFKTKQSKDDLI
+2720 
-2733 HITNTFQGLSHLG
+2733 
-2746 NLQEWSK
+2746 
-2753 KASDIR
+2753 
-2759 NKPDG
+2759 
-2764 FGTENGLFYYKKS
+2764 
-2777 QEGRGGDNVTIWFK
+2777 
-2791 NEPSQSIKEKIPK
+2791 
-2804 LLDESKNLNE
+2804 
-2814 FGDKVTKLINDSTN
+2814 
-2828 TSNISD
+2828 

-2847 LEKFAQQLLGLKN
+2847 LEKFVQQLTGLKN
-2860 SLDAQGLTVVPRDI
+2860 SLDAQGLTVVPRDV

-2883 DSEGKKH
+2883 DSKGKKH

-2912 DMKTHHSANVGGK
+2912 DMKTHHSTDVGDK

-2937 TFLESQYGINVKS
+2937 TFLESQYGIKVKS

-2959 YPTPKGVGNSTN
+2959 YPAPKGFKNSTN

-2983 NGKEFTG
+2983 NGKEFKG

-3029 EVGTV
+3029 EVGTI
-3034 ERVDAKEEG
+3034 EKVDAKEEG

-3099 GDIIDAKLATSNLEK
+3099 GDTIDAKLATSNLEK

>member
-1 MGVFS
+1 MGVFN
-6 DIMSNYTFLG
+6 DIMSNSTFLG

-45 DGLSGLQGGARADWE
+45 DGLRGLQGGARADWE

-66 ITGKNPYQQDQF
+66 ITGRDPYQQDQF
-78 FKNTVFKELFK
+78 FKNTVFKEIFK
-89 NSTDPEKQKIWNNR
+89 GSTDPEKQKIWNNR
-103 HDLTPDQRDVY
+103 HDLTPDQRDLY

-146 DYASDKQANKYK
+146 GYESDKQANKYK

-163 LNGGDRKKILD
+163 LSGGDRKKILD

-238 SLWEKAINS
+238 SLWEKTINS

-253 SAVGMLIRAAGMI
+253 SAVGMLIRAAGMV
-266 GAATTLGKKEGEGY
+266 GAATTLGKEEGEGY

-298 TNTYDPEEQEKL
+298 TNTYDPKEQEKL

-319 IIGTLEQQESMLS
+319 IIGTMEQQESMLS

-364 KGAAWAAKAA
+364 KGAAWAAKVA

-382 TAKGVKFLRGVIRA
+382 TAKGVKFLRGVTRA

-430 DIDDKYRQ
+430 DIDDKYKQ
-438 KAQEDIAN
+438 KAQEDIAD

-451 PQGAARLLRARG
+451 PQGAARFLRAKG
-463 YDIPERIPITKEGK
+463 YNVPERVPVTKEGK
-477 TVSPYNEKEV
+477 TASPYNEEEV

-505 GRYSKSITDDR
+505 GKYSKSITDDR

-563 AKSPLERRGVEV
+563 AKSPLEERGVEV

-608 EYNQNLSSGFAQ
+608 EYNQDLSSSFAQ

-655 LRSFGEAAI
+655 LKSLGEAAI
-664 SKQAIKEGLYGGL
+664 SKQAIKDGLYGGL

-702 ESYLNYISR
+702 ESYLSYISR

-730 DAVNARREEITKNIN
+730 DAVNNRREELAKNIN

-755 SFFNVNSTSEWMR
+755 SFFNVNSTSKWMR

-774 ENKDQLEVRNAKL
+774 ENKDQMEVRNARL

-824 QDEDSEESKLVAMY
+824 QDENSEESKLVAMY

-903 DSKNRKNQLDNEL
+903 DDKNRMDKLNEEL
-916 NSVTSKLAEE
+916 NSVTTRLSEE
-926 PSDVEASSRALNKSA
+926 PSDAEASSRALNKSA
-941 KTLMARFGS
+941 KILMARFGS
-950 LTTATTRLEELEKDR
+950 LSKATTRLEELEKDR

-970 SLKSIKSDQKS
+970 SLKSIKSDEKS
-981 ATTDEEKTN
+981 AATDEEKAS
-990 LAQVRVM
+990 LAQVRVI
-997 SERALKNTEKEY
+997 SERALENTEKEY

-1024 TESNDRGE
+1024 TETNDRGE
-1032 AVATDNQPI
+1032 AVAADNQPI

-1052 DRAFMLDPSHR
+1052 DRATMLDPSNR
-1063 ENYSQE
+1063 ENYSQK

-1077 NRIGVQTYQDF
+1077 NRIGIQTYQDF
-1088 ASKIQ
+1088 AAKIQ
-1093 DSSRLAFSYEASMQ
+1093 DSSRLALSYEASMQ
-1107 RQLEMMADPKSFMKV
+1107 RQLEMMADPKSFMRV

-1130 QKRFLEKKYNYL
+1130 QKRFLEKKYKYL
-1142 LDLEEQGDYNSFA
+1142 LDFEEQGDYNSFA
-1155 RELDKIRVG
+1155 RELDKIRAG
-1164 NSVVDADAAFD
+1164 NSVIDADAALD
-1175 LLKRSDSEFLKRYYS
+1175 LLGRSNSEFLKRYYS
-1190 ENQSL
+1190 EHQGL

-1210 NNLDAN
+1210 NNLDDN
-1216 QKGVFYDTLKYLNN
+1216 QKNVFYDTLKYLNN

-1254 LFEQYVKNV
+1254 LFEQYVNDV

-1283 AYKDVMGE
+1283 AYKDVMEE

-1306 PVAPTTSGQSAPP
+1306 PVAPTTSEQSAPP

-1324 KGPSLTEMGTAEE
+1324 QGPSLMEMGTATAEE
-1337 SARRSQEADKEGVV
+1337 SAKRSQEADKEGVV

-1368 DLSKLASNSIS
+1368 DLSKLAANSIS

-1421 KLDSQSEEDGD
+1421 KLDSQSEDDGD
-1432 NEGRAADLLRAAAT
+1432 NEGRAASLLRAATT
-1446 RVRARV
+1446 RVRARA

-1466 NTPQDRKT
+1466 KTSQDRKT

-1480 LTSPIRSAVNVN
+1480 LTNPIRSAVNVN

-1536 VMFISDPQ
+1536 VMFITDPQ
-1544 LAEAVKADIESRNLE
+1544 LAGAVRADMESRDLE
-1559 YTEDSIPLIA
+1559 YTGDNIPLIA

-1600 ANSNGSNRLGAIR
+1600 ANSNGSNRLAAIR
-1613 NLIDRQDSGQLVRDS
+1613 NLINNQELGQLIKDA

-1664 DLNEKEKKELQ
+1664 DLNEKEKGELQ
-1675 NLSKPDRRKN
+1675 NLSKPDRRKS
-1685 PIYWRIKQEFL
+1685 PIYWRMKQEFL

-1739 SNRLISELFN
+1739 SNRFISELFN

-1786 ADDAGNIVPTE
+1786 TDDAGNIVPTE
-1797 STAKKLS
+1797 STAKKLN

-1810 TKSIGNFLSLPTRDG
+1810 TKTIGNFLSLPTRDG

-1834 EVIGDGRR
+1834 EVIEDGRR
-1842 MFTLSLTNNE
+1842 MFTLSLVNNE
-1852 GSQIELGKVTNGQ
+1852 GSQIELGRVANGQ
-1865 MQENTQFNILK
+1865 MSENTQFNILK
-1876 NLIMDGSSVRMVSNR
+1876 NLIMDGSSVRMVNNR

-1899 PYSDVQNMNSNKAAK
+1899 PYSDIQNMNSNKAAK

-1922 DGILEFSKDSLR
+1922 DGILDFSKDSLR

-1991 DSESGAVLEEESTS
+1991 DSESGAVLGEESTS
-2005 STQPS
+2005 PTQSS

-2027 QLSKDKKYYINTR
+2027 QLSEDGKYYINTR

-2077 GMDEFVR
+2077 GMDELVR
-2084 DFFAGKLNKYIQSFI
+2084 DFFAGKLDNDI
-2099 PFQLW
+2099 
-2104 KHMQNMGLSV
+2104 
-2114 SGSKGMQE
+2114 
-2122 FLKTHNLQSVQQAI
+2122 QAI
-2136 ESPEVQKEM
+2136 EVQREM

-2157 FMKAPNGNPTNLTER
+2157 FMKAPNGKKSNLTER
-2172 QWVQVR
+2172 QWLQVR

-2192 PKNASKVVDENGEPL
+2192 PEHSSKVVDENGEPL
-2207 VVYHG
+2207 VVYHATNKIFNTYKERDGIHFG
-2212 SNEYGFKVF
+2212 SYNTALGVANEKF
-2221 DPSKSDD
+2221 DP
-2228 KISLFASSSKWIAST
+2228 
-2243 YTSFKP
+2243 
-2249 LENTLVRKALLKGN
+2249 
-2263 AIDLIK
+2263 
-2269 NEDWKSLEK
+2269 
-2278 LINSVIDINLPRP
+2278 
-2291 EEFGYPMSYDGNEK
+2291 
-2305 VLDEVLAI
+2305 
-2313 QKELDNPNL
+2313 
-2322 TEEEQSSLLADL
+2322 
-2334 TKAEDKYYYS
+2334 
-2344 GNYTFRVKQRII
+2344 
-2356 RGKNNIEIS
+2356 
-2365 IDDSYDKEFNSSY
+2365 
-2378 YNEGGVIF
+2378 
-2386 RGSPE
+2386 
-2391 ELIDA
+2391 
-2396 LTFDTKVYDL
+2396 TFDTIEEAQASIAKGKFRINQE
-2406 FLNIKNPLTLDNQ
+2406 FLNIRNPKQSKDLGTGWKQLI
-2419 VNEYGHANN
+2419 
-2428 WNNLDFAP
+2428 
-2436 AAKEVQNR
+2436 KE
-2444 TLWGEATIGT
+2444 GF
-2454 HKETKTRDV
+2454 
-2463 AAYAKEHGYDGVI
+2463 DGGLYMAVEGDTS
-2476 FKQIADKGG
+2476 FVVF
-2485 YPGYQS
+2485 
-2491 LNPMTDADLLYADT
+2491 NP
-2505 HIGEDSYDA
+2505 
-2514 TYRLKSDIF
+2514 
-2523 ISFNSNQIKSATDNV
+2523 NQIKSATDNI
-2538 GTFSRTNND
+2538 GTN
-2547 VTAYAT
+2547 
-2553 PQGEVYGFV
+2553 
-2562 DKEGNVYLD
+2562 
-2571 ETKISPE
+2571 
-2578 HPIHE
+2578 
-2583 YTHLWDRVVQQK
+2583 
-2595 NPKLWNRGI
+2595 
-2604 ELMKQTTLWNEIL
+2604 
-2617 NSKHYGKAWQQL
+2617 
-2629 GINGERLNNLIASE
+2629 
-2643 VHARLTGTEGEALL
+2643 
-2657 KELANK
+2657 
-2663 KGQSNIISK
+2663 
-2672 LKDWLLDIWKTLGE
+2672 
-2686 TFGTWNKEA
+2686 
-2695 LDNLTLEDFNHLT
+2695 
-2708 IRDFA
+2708 
-2713 RGYNPVN
+2713 
-2720 NTFKTKQSKDDLI
+2720 
-2733 HITNTFQGLSHLG
+2733 
-2746 NLQEWSK
+2746 
-2753 KASDIR
+2753 
-2759 NKPDG
+2759 
-2764 FGTENGLFYYKKS
+2764 
-2777 QEGRGGDNVTIWFK
+2777 
-2791 NEPSQSIKEKIPK
+2791 
-2804 LLDESKNLNE
+2804 
-2814 FGDKVTKLINDSTN
+2814 
-2828 TSNISD
+2828 

-2847 LEKFAQQLLGLKN
+2847 LEKFVQQLTGLKN
-2860 SLDAQGLTVVPRDI
+2860 SLDAQGLTVVPRDV

-2912 DMKTHHSANVGGK
+2912 DMKTHHSTNVGGK

-2937 TFLESQYGINVKS
+2937 SFLESQYGINVKS

-2959 YPTPKGVGNSTN
+2959 YPAPKGFRNSTN

-2983 NGKEFTG
+2983 NGKEFKG

-3029 EVGTV
+3029 EVGTI
-3034 ERVDAKEEG
+3034 EKVDAKEEG

-3073 KKPVERLTPVPAK
+3073 KKSVERLTPVPTK

-3130 QHELDCKGV
+3130 QHELDCKGI

>member
-163 LNGGDRKKILD
+163 LSGGDRKKILD

-238 SLWEKAINS
+238 SLWEKTINS

-588 YTKLNAFGNRLK
+588 YTKLDAFGNRLK

-808 VIASLQA
+808 VIASLHA

-1324 KGPSLTEMGTAEE
+1324 KGPSLTEMGTATAEE

-1446 RVRARV
+1446 RVRARA
-1452 DESKRKSEEEKAKN
+1452 DESKRKSEKEKAKN

-1480 LTSPIRSAVNVN
+1480 LTSPIRSAINVN

-1797 STAKKLS
+1797 STAKKLN

-1970 PLNQPVVAAN
+1970 PLNQPVVTAN
-1980 DQVTTPKGTIV
+1980 DQVITPKGTIV

-2005 STQPS
+2005 SIQPS

-2027 QLSKDKKYYINTR
+2027 QLSEDRKYYINTR

-2063 PNSPWITPSTNIGT
+2063 PNSPWVTPSTNIGT

-2084 DFFAGKLNKYIQSFI
+2084 DFFASRKKRKAPKTPLKKEYRNKLIFAQSGSGKTSIADNVDVIDSDFILASLLGVSTPLAVPAFRLLDAKERQVVSKKYREAILDTVRQGKTVLTANINLLDAADLIINIESVEDVNSRTNADSRSNQYVNDKHQRESQKKIQEYIKRGKQSVSLKKGQYLSDVVLTNPSFNIIKEGVRSYDSVLDVVKDFMSNFGVTFDEFEGSGYSIDYLDKVIKGLSAGNLVDGAGELIAFMMQYNGREKSIIAKLAVDSGDIKSSEIYKDGKIVDSVYKRLNRDKYIKLIGRSI
-2099 PFQLW
+2099 
-2104 KHMQNMGLSV
+2104 
-2114 SGSKGMQE
+2114 SKELQAE
-2122 FLKTHNLQSVQQAI
+2122 F
-2136 ESPEVQKEM
+2136 
-2145 DEIKQKAIADGT
+2145 DEIKHGKS
-2157 FMKAPNGNPTNLTER
+2157 P
-2172 QWVQVR
+2172 R
-2178 TKAFKDWFGDWQND
+2178 THR
-2192 PKNASKVVDENGEPL
+2192 SR
-2207 VVYHG
+2207 
-2212 SNEYGFKVF
+2212 
-2221 DPSKSDD
+2221 
-2228 KISLFASSSKWIAST
+2228 FA
-2243 YTSFKP
+2243 
-2249 LENTLVRKALLKGN
+2249 
-2263 AIDLIK
+2263 
-2269 NEDWKSLEK
+2269 
-2278 LINSVIDINLPRP
+2278 
-2291 EEFGYPMSYDGNEK
+2291 
-2305 VLDEVLAI
+2305 
-2313 QKELDNPNL
+2313 
-2322 TEEEQSSLLADL
+2322 
-2334 TKAEDKYYYS
+2334 
-2344 GNYTFRVKQRII
+2344 
-2356 RGKNNIEIS
+2356 
-2365 IDDSYDKEFNSSY
+2365 
-2378 YNEGGVIF
+2378 
-2386 RGSPE
+2386 
-2391 ELIDA
+2391 ELIDIIKEFLSIVIINSKTIDELAKFSKYVSYNILADNPSLITASLRKPGDEAAGRVEKVNISKA
-2396 LTFDTKVYDL
+2396 LSENPYELDI
-2406 FLNIKNPLTLDNQ
+2406 IKKLSSKGIVLTGSAAMSTQISIYRPSENPLHD
-2419 VNEYGHANN
+2419 
-2428 WNNLDFAP
+2428 LDFATDGNMSR
-2436 AAKEVQNR
+2436 EQ
-2444 TLWGEATIGT
+2444 LEALI
-2454 HKETKTRDV
+2454 KPLFDN
-2463 AAYAKEHGYDGVI
+2463 
-2476 FKQIADKGG
+2476 
-2485 YPGYQS
+2485 
-2491 LNPMTDADLLYADT
+2491 LT
-2505 HIGEDSYDA
+2505 HIRTIENESYTTE
-2514 TYRLKSDIF
+2514 TYLILDRPYI
-2523 ISFNSNQIKSATDNV
+2523 I
-2538 GTFSRTNND
+2538 
-2547 VTAYAT
+2547 
-2553 PQGEVYGFV
+2553 
-2562 DKEGNVYLD
+2562 DKEGAFGGFTNIRD
-2571 ETKISPE
+2571 ANT
-2578 HPIHE
+2578 
-2583 YTHLWDRVVQQK
+2583 
-2595 NPKLWNRGI
+2595 G
-2604 ELMKQTTLWNEIL
+2604 EIL
-2617 NSKHYGKAWQQL
+2617 GNFIGS
-2629 GINGERLNNLIASE
+2629 
-2643 VHARLTGTEGEALL
+2643 
-2657 KELANK
+2657 
-2663 KGQSNIISK
+2663 
-2672 LKDWLLDIWKTLGE
+2672 
-2686 TFGTWNKEA
+2686 
-2695 LDNLTLEDFNHLT
+2695 NLTLKDGVQGKFLDF
-2708 IRDFA
+2708 F
-2713 RGYNPVN
+2713 
-2720 NTFKTKQSKDDLI
+2720 TKQNFKYKPFNYS
-2733 HITNTFQGLSHLG
+2733 FQG
-2746 NLQEWSK
+2746 
-2753 KASDIR
+2753 
-2759 NKPDG
+2759 
-2764 FGTENGLFYYKKS
+2764 
-2777 QEGRGGDNVTIWFK
+2777 
-2791 NEPSQSIKEKIPK
+2791 
-2804 LLDESKNLNE
+2804 
-2814 FGDKVTKLINDSTN
+2814 
-2828 TSNISD
+2828 SNILMAD
-2834 TLESKYPNATRES
+2834 YRAAMEAKLQYGRLKDLFDYNRFIKKKQYPNITE
-2847 LEKFAQQLLGLKN
+2847 QQQAAFTEQLQRLKN
-2860 SLDAQGLTVVPRDI
+2860 SLDAQGLTVVPRDV

-3034 ERVDAKEEG
+3034 EKVDAKEEG

>member
-45 DGLSGLQGGARADWE
+45 DGLRGLQGGARADWE

-66 ITGKNPYQQDQF
+66 ITGRDPYQQDQF
-78 FKNTVFKELFK
+78 FKNTVFKEIFK
-89 NSTDPEKQKIWNNR
+89 GSTDPEKQKIWNNR

-146 DYASDKQANKYK
+146 DYESDKQANKYK

-163 LNGGDRKKILD
+163 LSGGDRKKILD
-174 ELDTISNATSSLYKK
+174 ELDTISSATSPLYKK

-238 SLWEKAINS
+238 SLWEKTINS

-253 SAVGMLIRAAGMI
+253 SAVGMLIRAAGMV
-266 GAATTLGKKEGEGY
+266 GAATTLGKNEEEGY

-438 KAQEDIAN
+438 KAQEDIAD

-451 PQGAARLLRARG
+451 PQGAARLLRAKG
-463 YDIPERIPITKEGK
+463 YNVPERVSITKEGK
-477 TVSPYNEKEV
+477 TVSPYNEEEV
-487 NQMIGLLQGDESI
+487 NQMIGILQGDESI

-505 GRYSKSITDDR
+505 GKYSKSITDDR

-563 AKSPLERRGVEV
+563 AKSPLEERGVEV
-575 VREQGKWLAKAKK
+575 IREQGKWLAKAKK

-608 EYNQNLSSGFAQ
+608 EYNQDLSSGFAQ

-655 LRSFGEAAI
+655 LKSLGEAAV

-677 STIMGGFNVNS
+677 STFMGGLNINS
-688 HILNGTRKGERKEG
+688 HILNGTGGGNRKEG
-702 ESYLNYISR
+702 ESFLSYMSR

-719 AFGPLISNSEV
+719 AIGPLISNSEV
-730 DAVNARREEITKNIN
+730 DAVNTRREEVAKNIN

-755 SFFNVNSTSEWMR
+755 SFFNVNSTSKWMR

-774 ENKDQLEVRNAKL
+774 ENKDQMEVRNARL

-824 QDEDSEESKLVAMY
+824 QDENSEESKLVAMY

-903 DSKNRKNQLDNEL
+903 DSKSRKDQLDNEL
-916 NSVTSKLAEE
+916 NSVTTRLAEE
-926 PSDVEASSRALNKSA
+926 PSDTEASSRALNKPA

-970 SLKSIKSDQKS
+970 TLKSIKSNQKS
-981 ATTDEEKTN
+981 ATTDEEKAS

-1009 KELKSLISNYQSTAF
+1009 KELKSLIINYQGTAF
-1024 TESNDRGE
+1024 ADTEPNDIGE

-1130 QKRFLEKKYNYL
+1130 QKRFLEKKYKYL
-1142 LDLEEQGDYNSFA
+1142 LDFEEQGDYNSFA
-1155 RELDKIRVG
+1155 RELDKIRAG
-1164 NSVVDADAAFD
+1164 NSVIDADAAFD

-1190 ENQSL
+1190 ENQGL

-1216 QKGVFYDTLKYLNN
+1216 QKDVLYDTLKYLNN

-1268 EEAKSEFTSVGEAIQ
+1268 EDAKSEFTSIGEAIQ
-1283 AYKDVMGE
+1283 AYKDVMEE

-1306 PVAPTTSGQSAPP
+1306 PVAPTTSEQSAPP

-1324 KGPSLTEMGTAEE
+1324 QGPSLMEMGTSTAEE
-1337 SARRSQEADKEGVV
+1337 SAKRSQEADKEGIV

-1398 RRLSDVKFDNVDDY
+1398 RRLSDVKFDNVGDY

-1432 NEGRAADLLRAAAT
+1432 NEGRAASLLRAAAT
-1446 RVRARV
+1446 RVRAKA
-1452 DESKRKSEEEKAKN
+1452 DKTKSEKEGTQ
-1466 NTPQDRKT
+1466 NTSQNQEA
-1474 NLAERK
+1474 NLAQRK
-1480 LTSPIRSAVNVN
+1480 AGSQNSIRIVINLDAT
-1492 AALMD
+1492 LMD
-1497 TIPIAWIRQN
+1497 TVPIAWIRQN
-1507 YPNSPLVKYYDNHRI
+1507 YPNHPLVKYYDNHRI

-1527 TDFMSSKPA
+1527 TDFMSSNPT

-1544 LAEAVKADIESRNLE
+1544 LAEAVKADMESRNLE
-1559 YTEDSIPLIA
+1559 YTEDNIPLIA
-1569 VVEVPTGGITIKVN
+1569 VVEVPTGGITIKVD
-1583 GEDKHFQPI
+1583 GKDKHFQPI
-1592 GIMPRTGN
+1592 GIMPKTGN
-1600 ANSNGSNRLGAIR
+1600 EHANGSNRLGAIR

-1664 DLNEKEKKELQ
+1664 DLNEKEKGELQ
-1675 NLSKPDRRKN
+1675 NLSKPDRRKS

-1770 RKFFEKS
+1770 RKFSEKS

-1786 ADDAGNIVPTE
+1786 ADGAGNIVPTE
-1797 STAKKLS
+1797 STAKKLN

-1842 MFTLSLTNNE
+1842 MFTLSIVNND
-1852 GSQIELGKVTNGQ
+1852 GAKIELGKVTNGQ

-1876 NLIMDGSSVRMVSNR
+1876 NLIMDGSSVRMVNNR

-1934 YHVKGLSIN
+1934 YHIKGLSIN

-1957 DEVSSPTNAQPTT
+1957 DEVSNPTNAQPTT

-2005 STQPS
+2005 PTQSS

-2027 QLSKDKKYYINTR
+2027 QLSEDGKYYINTR

-2063 PNSPWITPSTNIGT
+2063 PNSPWITPSTNTGT
-2077 GMDEFVR
+2077 GMDELVR
-2084 DFFAGKLNKYIQSFI
+2084 DFFAGKLDNGI
-2099 PFQLW
+2099 
-2104 KHMQNMGLSV
+2104 
-2114 SGSKGMQE
+2114 
-2122 FLKTHNLQSVQQAI
+2122 QAI
-2136 ESPEVQKEM
+2136 EVQREM

-2157 FMKAPNGNPTNLTER
+2157 FMKAPNGKKSNLTER
-2172 QWVQVR
+2172 QWLQVR
-2178 TKAFKDWFGDWQND
+2178 TKAFKDWFGDWERVAYSSKFRESKDIPNSITSATYQGVSVSEAMFDPDMAPDGGRRIIFLGDKYIGEIPIIESKNKIKMSGSIGAATEIEEEYRGKGYGKKAHLALANIAKSEGKTLYSDSSNSDAEDALWKSLVKEGIAEVISESPKVGHWNHTTYRIIND
-2192 PKNASKVVDENGEPL
+2192 KLPQADDINPGDRGVSKVVDENGEPL
-2207 VVYHG
+2207 VVYHATNKIFNTYKERDSIHFG
-2212 SNEYGFKVF
+2212 SYNTALGVANEKF
-2221 DPSKSDD
+2221 DP
-2228 KISLFASSSKWIAST
+2228 
-2243 YTSFKP
+2243 
-2249 LENTLVRKALLKGN
+2249 
-2263 AIDLIK
+2263 
-2269 NEDWKSLEK
+2269 
-2278 LINSVIDINLPRP
+2278 
-2291 EEFGYPMSYDGNEK
+2291 
-2305 VLDEVLAI
+2305 
-2313 QKELDNPNL
+2313 
-2322 TEEEQSSLLADL
+2322 
-2334 TKAEDKYYYS
+2334 
-2344 GNYTFRVKQRII
+2344 
-2356 RGKNNIEIS
+2356 
-2365 IDDSYDKEFNSSY
+2365 
-2378 YNEGGVIF
+2378 
-2386 RGSPE
+2386 
-2391 ELIDA
+2391 
-2396 LTFDTKVYDL
+2396 TFDTIEEAQASIAKGKFRINQE
-2406 FLNIKNPLTLDNQ
+2406 FLNIRNPKQSKDL
-2419 VNEYGHANN
+2419 
-2428 WNNLDFAP
+2428 
-2436 AAKEVQNR
+2436 
-2444 TLWGEATIGT
+2444 GT
-2454 HKETKTRDV
+2454 GWKQLITE
-2463 AAYAKEHGYDGVI
+2463 GFDGGSYMTVEGDTS
-2476 FKQIADKGG
+2476 FVVF
-2485 YPGYQS
+2485 
-2491 LNPMTDADLLYADT
+2491 NP
-2505 HIGEDSYDA
+2505 
-2514 TYRLKSDIF
+2514 
-2523 ISFNSNQIKSATDNV
+2523 NQIKSATDNI
-2538 GTFSRTNND
+2538 GTN
-2547 VTAYAT
+2547 
-2553 PQGEVYGFV
+2553 
-2562 DKEGNVYLD
+2562 
-2571 ETKISPE
+2571 
-2578 HPIHE
+2578 
-2583 YTHLWDRVVQQK
+2583 
-2595 NPKLWNRGI
+2595 
-2604 ELMKQTTLWNEIL
+2604 
-2617 NSKHYGKAWQQL
+2617 
-2629 GINGERLNNLIASE
+2629 
-2643 VHARLTGTEGEALL
+2643 
-2657 KELANK
+2657 
-2663 KGQSNIISK
+2663 
-2672 LKDWLLDIWKTLGE
+2672 
-2686 TFGTWNKEA
+2686 
-2695 LDNLTLEDFNHLT
+2695 
-2708 IRDFA
+2708 
-2713 RGYNPVN
+2713 
-2720 NTFKTKQSKDDLI
+2720 
-2733 HITNTFQGLSHLG
+2733 
-2746 NLQEWSK
+2746 
-2753 KASDIR
+2753 
-2759 NKPDG
+2759 
-2764 FGTENGLFYYKKS
+2764 
-2777 QEGRGGDNVTIWFK
+2777 
-2791 NEPSQSIKEKIPK
+2791 
-2804 LLDESKNLNE
+2804 
-2814 FGDKVTKLINDSTN
+2814 
-2828 TSNISD
+2828 

-2847 LEKFAQQLLGLKN
+2847 LEKFVQQLAGLKN

-2912 DMKTHHSANVGGK
+2912 DMKTHHSTNVDGK

-2937 TFLESQYGINVKS
+2937 TFLESQYGIKVKS

-2983 NGKEFTG
+2983 NGKEFKG

-3034 ERVDAKEEG
+3034 EKVDAKEEG
-3043 DGSFIEPMTGLRKAK
+3043 DGSFVEPMTGLRKAK

-3073 KKPVERLTPVPAK
+3073 KKPVERLTPVPTK

>member
-1 MGVFS
+1 MGIFS

-23 SPNPTEADRQKYNKV
+23 SPNPTEADRQKYNKA

-78 FKNTVFKELFK
+78 FKNTVFKEIFK

-146 DYASDKQANKYK
+146 DYESDKQSSKYK

-163 LNGGDRKKILD
+163 LSGGDRKKILD

-238 SLWEKAINS
+238 SLWEKTINS

-608 EYNQNLSSGFAQ
+608 EYNQSLSSGFAQ

-655 LRSFGEAAI
+655 LKSLGEAAI

-730 DAVNARREEITKNIN
+730 DAVNTRREEIAKNIN
-745 DFFSKPEVQE
+745 DFFSRPEVQE

-848 VTDEEALHSIKSS
+848 VTDEEALHYIKSS

-950 LTTATTRLEELEKDR
+950 LSKATTRLEELEKDR

-981 ATTDEEKTN
+981 ATTDKEKAS

-1009 KELKSLISNYQSTAF
+1009 KELNSLISNYQSTAF

-1164 NSVVDADAAFD
+1164 NSVVDADAAFG
-1175 LLKRSDSEFLKRYYS
+1175 LLERSDSEFLKRYYS

-1195 SNLFAELSKGQNEAY
+1195 SNLFSELSKGQNEAY

-1306 PVAPTTSGQSAPP
+1306 PVAPTTSEQSAPP

-1324 KGPSLTEMGTAEE
+1324 KVPSLTEMGTATAEE

-1432 NEGRAADLLRAAAT
+1432 NEGRAASLLRAAAT
-1446 RVRARV
+1446 RVRAKA
-1452 DESKRKSEEEKAKN
+1452 DKTKSEKEDTQ
-1466 NTPQDRKT
+1466 NTSQNQEA
-1474 NLAERK
+1474 NLAQRK
-1480 LTSPIRSAVNVN
+1480 AGSQNSIRIVINLD

-1527 TDFMSSKPA
+1527 TDFMSSNPT

-1544 LAEAVKADIESRNLE
+1544 LAEAVKADMESRNLE
-1559 YTEDSIPLIA
+1559 YTEDNIPLIA
-1569 VVEVPTGGITIKVN
+1569 VVEVPTGGITIKVD
-1583 GEDKHFQPI
+1583 GKDKHFQPI
-1592 GIMPRTGN
+1592 GIMPKTGN
-1600 ANSNGSNRLGAIR
+1600 EQANGSNRLGAIR
-1613 NLIDRQDSGQLVRDS
+1613 NLIDRQDPGQLIKDT

-1675 NLSKPDRRKN
+1675 ALSKPDRRKN
-1685 PIYWRIKQEFL
+1685 PIYWRIKQAFL
-1696 KKLAIATPE
+1696 KKLAIATE
-1705 GKGKYLYYALPNLK
+1705 GKEKYLYYVLPNLK
-1719 GQVID
+1719 GQTIPI
-1724 VRVFTTPVNLTRDRN
+1724 REFTIPIHLTRDRN
-1739 SNRLISELFN
+1739 SERLISELFN
-1749 SNEVSAALNS
+1749 NNDIAAALNS
-1759 NSRISRAAKEL
+1759 NSRIHRAAKKLKE
-1770 RKFFEKS
+1770 FFSENFNVK
-1777 FDTSEMYFE
+1777 EMYFE
-1786 ADDAGNIVPTE
+1786 VDEKGDTVPTE
-1797 STAKKLS
+1797 STDKILKTASNKLTETLAK
-1804 ALSEQL
+1804 
-1810 TKSIGNFLSLPTRDG
+1810 FLSLPSRDG
-1825 WKYVISPTS
+1825 WRYVITPTS
-1834 EVIGDGRR
+1834 EIRKDGRR
-1842 MFTLSLTNNE
+1842 MFTLSIVNND
-1852 GSQIELGKVTNGQ
+1852 GAKIELGKVTNGQ
-1865 MQENTQFNILK
+1865 MTEETQFEIIK
-1876 NLIMDGSSVRMVSNR
+1876 NLIMDGSSVRVLNAK
-1891 ESFVKWNV
+1891 ESFVKWNI
-1899 PYSDVQNMNSNKAAK
+1899 PYNDIQNMNTDRVAM

-1922 DGILEFSKDSLR
+1922 DGILGFSKDSLR
-1934 YHVKGLSIN
+1934 YHIKGFSLN
-1943 SPFTMQGEANYTKQ
+1943 APFTLQGEVNYTKQ
-1957 DEVSSPTNAQPTT
+1957 DEISSPTNAQPTA

-1991 DSESGAVLEEESTS
+1991 DSESGAVLGGESAS
-2005 STQPS
+2005 PTQSS

-2027 QLSKDKKYYINTR
+2027 QLSEDGKYYINTR

-2046 RVTSIIQA
+2046 RVTSVIQA
-2054 DEHSDGRFD
+2054 DEHSNGRFD

-2077 GMDEFVR
+2077 GMDELVR
-2084 DFFAGKLNKYIQSFI
+2084 DFFAGKLKDNY
-2099 PFQLW
+2099 
-2104 KHMQNMGLSV
+2104 
-2114 SGSKGMQE
+2114 
-2122 FLKTHNLQSVQQAI
+2122 
-2136 ESPEVQKEM
+2136 
-2145 DEIKQKAIADGT
+2145 
-2157 FMKAPNGNPTNLTER
+2157 PN
-2172 QWVQVR
+2172 
-2178 TKAFKDWFGDWQND
+2178 
-2192 PKNASKVVDENGEPL
+2192 
-2207 VVYHG
+2207 
-2212 SNEYGFKVF
+2212 
-2221 DPSKSDD
+2221 
-2228 KISLFASSSKWIAST
+2228 I
-2243 YTSFKP
+2243 
-2249 LENTLVRKALLKGN
+2249 
-2263 AIDLIK
+2263 
-2269 NEDWKSLEK
+2269 
-2278 LINSVIDINLPRP
+2278 
-2291 EEFGYPMSYDGNEK
+2291 
-2305 VLDEVLAI
+2305 
-2313 QKELDNPNL
+2313 
-2322 TEEEQSSLLADL
+2322 
-2334 TKAEDKYYYS
+2334 
-2344 GNYTFRVKQRII
+2344 
-2356 RGKNNIEIS
+2356 GKNQ
-2365 IDDSYDKEFNSSY
+2365 ID
-2378 YNEGGVIF
+2378 
-2386 RGSPE
+2386 
-2391 ELIDA
+2391 
-2396 LTFDTKVYDL
+2396 
-2406 FLNIKNPLTLDNQ
+2406 
-2419 VNEYGHANN
+2419 
-2428 WNNLDFAP
+2428 
-2436 AAKEVQNR
+2436 
-2444 TLWGEATIGT
+2444 
-2454 HKETKTRDV
+2454 
-2463 AAYAKEHGYDGVI
+2463 
-2476 FKQIADKGG
+2476 
-2485 YPGYQS
+2485 
-2491 LNPMTDADLLYADT
+2491 
-2505 HIGEDSYDA
+2505 
-2514 TYRLKSDIF
+2514 
-2523 ISFNSNQIKSATDNV
+2523 SFVS
-2538 GTFSRTNND
+2538 
-2547 VTAYAT
+2547 
-2553 PQGEVYGFV
+2553 
-2562 DKEGNVYLD
+2562 
-2571 ETKISPE
+2571 
-2578 HPIHE
+2578 
-2583 YTHLWDRVVQQK
+2583 
-2595 NPKLWNRGI
+2595 
-2604 ELMKQTTLWNEIL
+2604 
-2617 NSKHYGKAWQQL
+2617 QL
-2629 GINGERLNNLIASE
+2629 
-2643 VHARLTGTEGEALL
+2643 
-2657 KELANK
+2657 
-2663 KGQSNIISK
+2663 Q
-2672 LKDWLLDIWKTLGE
+2672 
-2686 TFGTWNKEA
+2686 
-2695 LDNLTLEDFNHLT
+2695 
-2708 IRDFA
+2708 
-2713 RGYNPVN
+2713 
-2720 NTFKTKQSKDDLI
+2720 
-2733 HITNTFQGLSHLG
+2733 
-2746 NLQEWSK
+2746 
-2753 KASDIR
+2753 
-2759 NKPDG
+2759 
-2764 FGTENGLFYYKKS
+2764 
-2777 QEGRGGDNVTIWFK
+2777 
-2791 NEPSQSIKEKIPK
+2791 
-2804 LLDESKNLNE
+2804 
-2814 FGDKVTKLINDSTN
+2814 
-2828 TSNISD
+2828 
-2834 TLESKYPNATRES
+2834 
-2847 LEKFAQQLLGLKN
+2847 GLKN
-2860 SLDAQGLTVVPRDI
+2860 SLDAQGLTVVPRDV

-2912 DMKTHHSANVGGK
+2912 DMKTHHSTNVDGK

-2937 TFLESQYGINVKS
+2937 TFLESQYGIKVKS

-2959 YPTPKGVGNSTN
+2959 YPAPKGFRNSTN

-3034 ERVDAKEEG
+3034 EKVDTKEEG

-3066 KGKGGAV
+3066 KGKGGVV

-3086 YQWGKFEGATTSD
+3086 YQWRKFEGFVNEDNMPLWAEETV
-3099 GDIIDAKLATSNLEK
+3099 KNLEK

-3130 QHELDCKGV
+3130 QHELECKGVAVPF

>member
-6 DIMSNYTFLG
+6 DIMSNSTFLG

-45 DGLSGLQGGARADWE
+45 DGLRGLQGGARADWE

-66 ITGKNPYQQDQF
+66 ITGRDLYQQDQF
-78 FKNTVFKELFK
+78 FKNTVFKEIFK
-89 NSTDPEKQKIWNNR
+89 GSTDPEKQKVWNNR
-103 HDLTPDQRDVY
+103 HDLTPDQRDLY

-125 KGGPKGILTEVAHNR
+125 KGGPRGILTEVAHNR
-140 QAMNVL
+140 QAMNL
-146 DYASDKQANKYK
+146 LGYESDKQADKYK

-163 LNGGDRKKILD
+163 LSGGDRKKILN

-238 SLWEKAINS
+238 SLWEKTINS

-253 SAVGMLIRAAGMI
+253 SAVGMLIRAAGMV

-319 IIGTLEQQESMLS
+319 IIGTVEQQESMLS

-364 KGAAWAAKAA
+364 KGAAWAAKVA

-382 TAKGVKFLRGVIRA
+382 TAKGVKFLRGVTRA

-438 KAQEDIAN
+438 KAQEDIAD
-446 QVRKD
+446 QVKKD
-451 PQGAARLLRARG
+451 PLGAARLLRAKG
-463 YDIPERIPITKEGK
+463 YNVPERISVTKEGK
-477 TVSPYNEKEV
+477 TVSPYNENEV

-505 GRYSKSITDDR
+505 GKYSKSITDDR

-563 AKSPLERRGVEV
+563 AKSPLEERGVEV
-575 VREQGKWLAKAKK
+575 AREQGKWLAKAKK

-608 EYNQNLSSGFAQ
+608 EYNQDLSSGFAQ

-655 LRSFGEAAI
+655 LKSLGEAAV
-664 SKQAIKEGLYGGL
+664 SEQAIKDGLYGGL

-702 ESYLNYISR
+702 ESYLSYISR

-719 AFGPLISNSEV
+719 AFGPLISSSET
-730 DAVNARREEITKNIN
+730 DAVNNRREELAKNIN

-774 ENKDQLEVRNAKL
+774 ENKDQMEVRNARL

-824 QDEDSEESKLVAMY
+824 QDENSEESKLVAMY

-903 DSKNRKNQLDNEL
+903 DAKNRMDKLNGEL
-916 NSVTSKLAEE
+916 NSVTTRLAEE
-926 PSDVEASSRALNKSA
+926 PSDAEASSRALNKSA
-941 KTLMARFGS
+941 KILMARFGS
-950 LTTATTRLEELEKDR
+950 LSKATTRLEELEKDR

-981 ATTDEEKTN
+981 ATTDEEKTS
-990 LAQVRVM
+990 LAQVRVI

-1024 TESNDRGE
+1024 TETNDRGE

-1052 DRAFMLDPSHR
+1052 SRAFMLDPSNR
-1063 ENYSQE
+1063 ENYSQK

-1077 NRIGVQTYQDF
+1077 NRIGIQTYQDF
-1088 ASKIQ
+1088 AAKIQ
-1093 DSSRLAFSYEASMQ
+1093 DSNRLALSYEASMQ
-1107 RQLEMMADPKSFMKV
+1107 RQLEMMADPKSFMRV

-1130 QKRFLEKKYNYL
+1130 QKRFLEKKYKYL
-1142 LDLEEQGDYNSFA
+1142 LDFEEQGDYNSFA
-1155 RELDKIRVG
+1155 RELDKIRAG
-1164 NSVVDADAAFD
+1164 NSVIDADAAFD
-1175 LLKRSDSEFLKRYYS
+1175 LLGRSDSEFLKRYYS
-1190 ENQSL
+1190 EHQSL

-1210 NNLDAN
+1210 NSLDAN
-1216 QKGVFYDTLKYLNN
+1216 QKNVFYDTLKYLNN

-1254 LFEQYVKNV
+1254 LFEQYVKDV

-1268 EEAKSEFTSVGEAIQ
+1268 EDAKSEFTSVGEAIQ
-1283 AYKDVMGE
+1283 AYKDVMKE

-1306 PVAPTTSGQSAPP
+1306 PVAPTTSEQSAPP

-1324 KGPSLTEMGTAEE
+1324 KGPSLTEMGTATAEE
-1337 SARRSQEADKEGVV
+1337 SAKRSQEADKEGVV

-1368 DLSKLASNSIS
+1368 DLSKLAANSIS

-1412 ADALLQSAN
+1412 VDALLQSAN
-1421 KLDSQSEEDGD
+1421 KLDSQSEDDGD
-1432 NEGRAADLLRAAAT
+1432 NEGRAASLLRAAAT
-1446 RVRARV
+1446 RVRAKA
-1452 DESKRKSEEEKAKN
+1452 DKTKSEKESTKN
-1466 NTPQDRKT
+1466 TSQNQEA
-1474 NLAERK
+1474 NLAQRK
-1480 LTSPIRSAVNVN
+1480 AGSQNSIRIIINPD

-1497 TIPIAWIRQN
+1497 TVPIAWIRQN
-1507 YPNSPLVKYYDNHRI
+1507 YPNHPLVKYYDNHRI

-1527 TDFMSSKPA
+1527 TDFMSSNPT
-1536 VMFISDPQ
+1536 VMFISDLQ
-1544 LAEAVKADIESRNLE
+1544 LAEAVKADMESRNLE

-1569 VVEVPTGGITIKVN
+1569 VVEVPTGGITIKVD
-1583 GEDKHFQPI
+1583 GKDKHFQPI
-1592 GIMPRTGN
+1592 GIMPKTGN
-1600 ANSNGSNRLGAIR
+1600 EHANGSNRLGAIR

-1628 DGNIVTTTIGGN
+1628 EGNIVTTTIGGN

-1649 PATEPNRSAISLQIN
+1649 PDTEPNRSAISLQIN
-1664 DLNEKEKKELQ
+1664 DLNEKEKGELQ
-1675 NLSKPDRRKN
+1675 NLSKPDRRKS
-1685 PIYWRIKQEFL
+1685 PIYWRMKQTFL
-1696 KKLAIATPE
+1696 KKLAIATPK

-1719 GQVID
+1719 GQTIPI
-1724 VRVFTTPVNLTRDRN
+1724 REFTIPIHLTRDRN

-1759 NSRISRAAKEL
+1759 NSRISRAAKKLKE
-1770 RKFFEKS
+1770 FFSENFNVK
-1777 FDTSEMYFE
+1777 EMYFE
-1786 ADDAGNIVPTE
+1786 VDENGNVVPTE
-1797 STAKKLS
+1797 STDKILKTASNKLTETLAK
-1804 ALSEQL
+1804 
-1810 TKSIGNFLSLPTRDG
+1810 FLSLPSRDG
-1825 WKYVISPTS
+1825 WKYVITPTS
-1834 EVIGDGRR
+1834 EIRKDGRR
-1842 MFTLSLTNNE
+1842 MFTLSIVNNDDAK
-1852 GSQIELGKVTNGQ
+1852 IELGKVTNGQ
-1865 MQENTQFNILK
+1865 MTEETQFEIIK
-1876 NLIMDGSSVRMVSNR
+1876 NLIMDGSSVRVLNAK
-1891 ESFVKWNV
+1891 ESFVKWNI
-1899 PYSDVQNMNSNKAAK
+1899 PYNDIQNMNTDRVAM

-1922 DGILEFSKDSLR
+1922 DDILGFSKDSLR
-1934 YHVKGLSIN
+1934 YHIKGLSIN

-1980 DQVTTPKGTIV
+1980 DQVITPKGTIV
-1991 DSESGAVLEEESTS
+1991 DSESGAVLGEESAS
-2005 STQPS
+2005 PTQSS
-2010 TDVKP
+2010 TDVNP

-2027 QLSKDKKYYINTR
+2027 QLSEDRKYYINTR

-2077 GMDEFVR
+2077 GMDELVR
-2084 DFFAGKLNKYIQSFI
+2084 DFFAGKLDNDI
-2099 PFQLW
+2099 
-2104 KHMQNMGLSV
+2104 
-2114 SGSKGMQE
+2114 
-2122 FLKTHNLQSVQQAI
+2122 QAI
-2136 ESPEVQKEM
+2136 EVQREM

-2157 FMKAPNGNPTNLTER
+2157 FMKAPNGKKSNLTER
-2172 QWVQVR
+2172 QWLQVR

-2192 PKNASKVVDENGEPL
+2192 PEHSSKVLDKNGEPL

-2212 SNEYGFKVF
+2212 TKNNVKIDEV
-2221 DPSKSDD
+2221 DLSKSDD
-2228 KISLFASSSKWIAST
+2228 SISFFTTNDKYHTANS
-2243 YTSFKP
+2243 YTESGI
-2249 LENTLVRKALLKGN
+2249 NTGN
-2263 AIDLIK
+2263 SHLDEI
-2269 NEDWKSLEK
+2269 
-2278 LINSVIDINLPRP
+2278 INSILEYEGI
-2291 EEFGYPMSYDGNEK
+2291 
-2305 VLDEVLAI
+2305 
-2313 QKELDNPNL
+2313 
-2322 TEEEQSSLLADL
+2322 ADY
-2334 TKAEDKYYYS
+2334 TK
-2344 GNYTFRVKQRII
+2344 VKQYIEATI
-2356 RGKNNIEIS
+2356 HNLEASLNDLGPFDDEATLKESIHKNRELLQYLKDNKDTLDFNGSTPNIYSFFES
-2365 IDDSYDKEFNSSY
+2365 
-2378 YNEGGVIF
+2378 
-2386 RGSPE
+2386 
-2391 ELIDA
+2391 L
-2396 LTFDTKVYDL
+2396 
-2406 FLNIKNPLTLDNQ
+2406 KNPLIID
-2419 VNEYGHANN
+2419 VKDKN
-2428 WNNLDFAP
+2428 WNKIQFEGNTFSTREIAKI
-2436 AAKEVQNR
+2436 AKER
-2444 TLWGEATIGT
+2444 
-2454 HKETKTRDV
+2454 
-2463 AAYAKEHGYDGVI
+2463 GYDGVI
-2476 FKQIADKGG
+2476 FNNIRDLGAGMSYEGASFENEVKQSNV
-2485 YPGYQS
+2485 Y
-2491 LNPMTDADLLYADT
+2491 
-2505 HIGEDSYDA
+2505 
-2514 TYRLKSDIF
+2514 
-2523 ISFNSNQIKSATDNV
+2523 ISFDPNQIKPATDNV
-2538 GTFSRTNND
+2538 GTNN
-2547 VTAYAT
+2547 
-2553 PQGEVYGFV
+2553 
-2562 DKEGNVYLD
+2562 
-2571 ETKISPE
+2571 
-2578 HPIHE
+2578 
-2583 YTHLWDRVVQQK
+2583 
-2595 NPKLWNRGI
+2595 
-2604 ELMKQTTLWNEIL
+2604 
-2617 NSKHYGKAWQQL
+2617 
-2629 GINGERLNNLIASE
+2629 
-2643 VHARLTGTEGEALL
+2643 
-2657 KELANK
+2657 
-2663 KGQSNIISK
+2663 
-2672 LKDWLLDIWKTLGE
+2672 
-2686 TFGTWNKEA
+2686 
-2695 LDNLTLEDFNHLT
+2695 
-2708 IRDFA
+2708 
-2713 RGYNPVN
+2713 
-2720 NTFKTKQSKDDLI
+2720 
-2733 HITNTFQGLSHLG
+2733 
-2746 NLQEWSK
+2746 
-2753 KASDIR
+2753 
-2759 NKPDG
+2759 
-2764 FGTENGLFYYKKS
+2764 
-2777 QEGRGGDNVTIWFK
+2777 
-2791 NEPSQSIKEKIPK
+2791 
-2804 LLDESKNLNE
+2804 
-2814 FGDKVTKLINDSTN
+2814 
-2828 TSNISD
+2828 
-2834 TLESKYPNATRES
+2834 TLESRYPNATRES
-2847 LEKFAQQLLGLKN
+2847 LEKFIQQLTGLKN
-2860 SLDAQGLTVVPRDI
+2860 SLDAQGLTVVPRDV

-2912 DMKTHHSANVGGK
+2912 DMKTHHSTNVGDK

-2937 TFLESQYGINVKS
+2937 TFLESQYGIKVKS
-2950 LNIIPIKVE
+2950 LNIIPIKVD

-2971 EFTVKEGNQLLL
+2971 EFTVKEGNQLFL
-2983 NGKEFTG
+2983 NGKEFKG

-3034 ERVDAKEEG
+3034 EKVDTKEEG

-3099 GDIIDAKLATSNLEK
+3099 GDTIDAKLATSNLEK

-3130 QHELDCKGV
+3130 QHELDCKGI

>member
-6 DIMSNYTFLG
+6 DIMSNSTFLG
-16 PGMQPAY
+16 PGMQPAH

-45 DGLSGLQGGARADWE
+45 DGLRGLQGGARADWE

-66 ITGKNPYQQDQF
+66 ITGKDSYQQDQF
-78 FKNTVFKELFK
+78 FKNTVFKEIFK
-89 NSTDPEKQKIWNNR
+89 GSTDPEKQKIWNNR
-103 HDLTPDQRDVY
+103 HDLTPDQRDLY
-114 VARDI
+114 VARDV

-146 DYASDKQANKYK
+146 DYESDKQANKYK

-163 LNGGDRKKILD
+163 LSGGDRKKILD
-174 ELDTISNATSSLYKK
+174 ELDTISNATSSFYKK

-224 ALGEHYQNIVANNQ
+224 ALGEHYQNIVGNNQ
-238 SLWEKAINS
+238 SLWEKTINS

-253 SAVGMLIRAAGMI
+253 SAVGMLIRAAGMLGAMTTI
-266 GAATTLGKKEGEGY
+266 GKEEGEGY
-280 WEHIIDNEVTRYG
+280 WENVIDNEVTRYG

-298 TNTYDPEEQEKL
+298 TNSYDPEEQKKL

-319 IIGTLEQQESMLS
+319 ILNTVEQQESILS
-332 ANTPFELFGQYGFTT
+332 LNTPFELLGQYGFTT
-347 ASTILSFGSS
+347 ASTILSFGGS
-357 ALVNATA
+357 AAVNALT
-364 KGAAWAAKAA
+364 KGAAWATKVA
-374 TASKGLNT
+374 TGAKGLNT
-382 TAKGVKFLRGVIRA
+382 TARGVRFLRGLSRA
-396 KDIGNIAVVGGIGAV
+396 KDIGNFSVVGGIASV

-417 AQTKNEVLNGLNA
+417 AQTKHDVLDKLNA
-430 DIDDKYRQ
+430 DIDNRYIQ
-438 KAQEDIAN
+438 KAQEDIAD

-451 PQGAARLLRARG
+451 PQGAARLLRAKG
-463 YDIPERIPITKEGK
+463 YDIPERVTMTVEGK
-477 TVSPYNEKEV
+477 SKSPYNEQEV
-487 NQMIGLLQGDESI
+487 NQMIELLQNNEDAI
-500 MSAAL
+500 SAAMQK
-505 GRYSKSITDDR
+505 YSKSMSDDR
-516 IAAEKS
+516 VAAEG
-522 AKTSMYID
+522 AANTAMYTD
-530 FVGNSIINGFIHST
+530 FIGNSVINGFIHSA
-544 LQASLNAPSVQNTL
+544 LQSTLNAPSVQNTL
-558 RKFGL
+558 RKYNLG
-563 AKSPLERRGVEV
+563 KSPLDRAGIDVTN
-575 VREQGKWLAKAKK
+575 QGGRWIANAKR
-588 YTKLNAFGNRLK
+588 YSRLNAFGDRLK
-600 ESLGEGLE
+600 ESIGEGLE
-608 EYNQNLSSGFAQ
+608 EYKQDLSSAYAQ
-620 GYGEDK
+620 GYAEDK
-626 YRQYLNNKYAGSSV
+626 YRQYLNNRYAGGSM
-640 EDALDNDIAS
+640 EDALDNDIVS
-650 SFMAG
+650 SMAAG
-655 LRSFGEAAI
+655 FKAVGETAL
-664 SKQAIKEGLYGGL
+664 SMEAIKDGLYGGL
-677 STIMGGFNVNS
+677 STFMGGLNVNS
-688 HILNGTRKGERKEG
+688 HILNGTRGGNRKEG
-702 ESYLNYISR
+702 ESFLSYMGR

-719 AFGPLISNSEV
+719 GLGPLISSSEAN
-730 DAVNARREEITKNIN
+730 AVNARREEIAKNVN
-745 DFFSKPEVQE
+745 DFFSKPENQE
-755 SFFNVNSTSEWMR
+755 AFFNVNGTSEWMR

-774 ENKDQLEVRNAKL
+774 ENKDQMEVRNAKL
-787 GVLFS
+787 GALFS
-792 NIATLNS
+792 NVVTLNS
-799 LSGSGYYDA
+799 LRGTGYYDA
-808 VIASLQA
+808 AIASLQS
-815 RANLNEENL
+815 RANLDEGNL
-824 QDEDSEESKLVAMY
+824 QDENSEEAKLVAMY
-838 KQDALNRGQS
+838 KQDALNRGQDI
-848 VTDEEALHSIKSS
+848 TDEEALHSIKSS
-861 ASKMLETID
+861 ASKMLDTID
-870 KVDKETE
+870 KVNKETK
-877 EVEKLYGED
+877 EVEKLYGDE

-895 VFQRIAIE
+895 VFQRLSIE
-903 DSKNRKNQLDNEL
+903 DAKNRMDQLDSEL
-916 NSVTSKLAEE
+916 NSVSSALAEE
-926 PSDVEASSRALNKSA
+926 PNDAGASSRALNKPA

-950 LTTATTRLEELEKDR
+950 LSTATTKLDELEKDR

-970 SLKSIKSDQKS
+970 TLKSIRSDQKS
-981 ATTDEEKTN
+981 ATTDEEKAS

-997 SERALKNTEKEY
+997 SERALKNLEREY
-1009 KELKSLISNYQSTAF
+1009 KELKSLISNYQTTAF

-1052 DRAFMLDPSHR
+1052 DRAFMLDPSNR

-1107 RQLEMMADPKSFMKV
+1107 RQLDMMQNPQLFTREASRIKS
-1122 ANSLKYEA
+1122 EA
-1130 QKRFLEKKYNYL
+1130 QERLLKKKYNYL
-1142 LDLEEQGDYNSFA
+1142 LDLEEQGDYTTFA
-1155 RELDKIRVG
+1155 RELDKIYDSNDRV
-1164 NSVVDADAAFD
+1164 AANAAIG
-1175 LLKRSDSEFLKRYYS
+1175 LLRDSNSEFLKRYDDES
-1190 ENQSL
+1190 WRL
-1195 SNLFAELSKGQNEAY
+1195 SNLYKELGKGQVEAY
-1210 NNLDAN
+1210 NSLDDN
-1216 QKGVFYDTLKYLNN
+1216 QKSVFLDTLRYLSN

-1237 TNSVINALSEQ
+1237 SDAAVTALAEQ
-1248 DEQGNS
+1248 DEEGNS
-1254 LFEQYVKNV
+1254 LLEQYINDVNSNAPDNVKSV
-1263 NENAR
+1263 
-1268 EEAKSEFTSVGEAIQ
+1268 FTSTGEAIQ
-1283 AYKDVMGE
+1283 AYKSVMGE
-1291 YNTSEQEKANNAKET
+1291 YNKSLQEKANNAKET
-1306 PVAPTTSGQSAPP
+1306 PVAPTTPEQSAPP

-1324 KGPSLTEMGTAEE
+1324 KGPSLMEMGTSTAEE
-1337 SARRSQEADKEGVV
+1337 SAKRSQEADKEGVV

-1368 DLSKLASNSIS
+1368 DLSKLAANSIS

-1432 NEGRAADLLRAAAT
+1432 NEGRAASLLRAAAT
-1446 RVRARV
+1446 RVRAKA
-1452 DESKRKSEEEKAKN
+1452 DKTKSEKESTQ
-1466 NTPQDRKT
+1466 NTSQNQEA
-1474 NLAERK
+1474 NLAQRK
-1480 LTSPIRSAVNVN
+1480 AGSQNSIRIVINLD

-1497 TIPIAWIRQN
+1497 TVPIAWIRQN
-1507 YPNSPLVKYYDNHRI
+1507 YPNHPLVKYYDNHRI

-1527 TDFMSSKPA
+1527 TDFMSSNPT

-1544 LAEAVKADIESRNLE
+1544 LAEAVKTDMESRNLE
-1559 YTEDSIPLIA
+1559 YTEDNIPLIA
-1569 VVEVPTGGITIKVN
+1569 VVEVPTGGITIKVD
-1583 GEDKHFQPI
+1583 GKDKHFQPI
-1592 GIMPRTGN
+1592 GIMPKTGN
-1600 ANSNGSNRLGAIR
+1600 EHANGSNRLGAIR

-1664 DLNEKEKKELQ
+1664 DLNEKEKGELQ
-1675 NLSKPDRRKN
+1675 NLSKPDRRKS
-1685 PIYWRIKQEFL
+1685 PIYWRMKQEFL

-1797 STAKKLS
+1797 STANKLN

-1876 NLIMDGSSVRMVSNR
+1876 NLIMDGSSVRMVNNR

-1899 PYSDVQNMNSNKAAK
+1899 PYSDIQNMNSNKAAK

-1980 DQVTTPKGTIV
+1980 DQVTTSKGTIV

-2005 STQPS
+2005 PTQSS

-2027 QLSKDKKYYINTR
+2027 QLSEDRKYYINTR

-2063 PNSPWITPSTNIGT
+2063 PNNPWVTPSTNIGT

-2084 DFFAGKLNKYIQSFI
+2084 DFFAGKLDNDI
-2099 PFQLW
+2099 
-2104 KHMQNMGLSV
+2104 
-2114 SGSKGMQE
+2114 
-2122 FLKTHNLQSVQQAI
+2122 QAI
-2136 ESPEVQKEM
+2136 EVQREM
-2145 DEIKQKAIADGT
+2145 DEIKQKAIADGI
-2157 FMKAPNGNPTNLTER
+2157 FMKAPNGKKSNLTER
-2172 QWVQVR
+2172 QWLQVR
-2178 TKAFKDWFGDWQND
+2178 TKAFKDWFGDWEND
-2192 PKNASKVVDENGEPL
+2192 SENASKVVDENGEPL
-2207 VVYHG
+2207 VVYHATNKIFDTYKERDGIHFG
-2212 SNEYGFKVF
+2212 SYNTALGVANEKF
-2221 DPSKSDD
+2221 DP
-2228 KISLFASSSKWIAST
+2228 
-2243 YTSFKP
+2243 
-2249 LENTLVRKALLKGN
+2249 
-2263 AIDLIK
+2263 
-2269 NEDWKSLEK
+2269 
-2278 LINSVIDINLPRP
+2278 
-2291 EEFGYPMSYDGNEK
+2291 
-2305 VLDEVLAI
+2305 
-2313 QKELDNPNL
+2313 
-2322 TEEEQSSLLADL
+2322 
-2334 TKAEDKYYYS
+2334 
-2344 GNYTFRVKQRII
+2344 
-2356 RGKNNIEIS
+2356 
-2365 IDDSYDKEFNSSY
+2365 
-2378 YNEGGVIF
+2378 
-2386 RGSPE
+2386 
-2391 ELIDA
+2391 
-2396 LTFDTKVYDL
+2396 TFDTIEEAQASIAKGKFRINQE
-2406 FLNIKNPLTLDNQ
+2406 FLNIRNPKQSKDL
-2419 VNEYGHANN
+2419 
-2428 WNNLDFAP
+2428 
-2436 AAKEVQNR
+2436 
-2444 TLWGEATIGT
+2444 GT
-2454 HKETKTRDV
+2454 GWKQLITE
-2463 AAYAKEHGYDGVI
+2463 GFDGGSYMAVEGDTS
-2476 FKQIADKGG
+2476 FVVF
-2485 YPGYQS
+2485 
-2491 LNPMTDADLLYADT
+2491 NP
-2505 HIGEDSYDA
+2505 
-2514 TYRLKSDIF
+2514 
-2523 ISFNSNQIKSATDNV
+2523 NQIKSATDNI
-2538 GTFSRTNND
+2538 GTN
-2547 VTAYAT
+2547 
-2553 PQGEVYGFV
+2553 
-2562 DKEGNVYLD
+2562 
-2571 ETKISPE
+2571 
-2578 HPIHE
+2578 
-2583 YTHLWDRVVQQK
+2583 
-2595 NPKLWNRGI
+2595 
-2604 ELMKQTTLWNEIL
+2604 
-2617 NSKHYGKAWQQL
+2617 
-2629 GINGERLNNLIASE
+2629 
-2643 VHARLTGTEGEALL
+2643 
-2657 KELANK
+2657 
-2663 KGQSNIISK
+2663 
-2672 LKDWLLDIWKTLGE
+2672 
-2686 TFGTWNKEA
+2686 
-2695 LDNLTLEDFNHLT
+2695 
-2708 IRDFA
+2708 
-2713 RGYNPVN
+2713 
-2720 NTFKTKQSKDDLI
+2720 
-2733 HITNTFQGLSHLG
+2733 
-2746 NLQEWSK
+2746 
-2753 KASDIR
+2753 
-2759 NKPDG
+2759 
-2764 FGTENGLFYYKKS
+2764 
-2777 QEGRGGDNVTIWFK
+2777 
-2791 NEPSQSIKEKIPK
+2791 
-2804 LLDESKNLNE
+2804 
-2814 FGDKVTKLINDSTN
+2814 
-2828 TSNISD
+2828 

-2847 LEKFAQQLLGLKN
+2847 LEKFVQQLTGLKN
-2860 SLDAQGLTVVPRDI
+2860 SLDAQGLTVVPRDV

-2883 DSEGKKH
+2883 DSKGKKH

-2912 DMKTHHSANVGGK
+2912 DMKTHHSTDVGDK

-2937 TFLESQYGINVKS
+2937 TFLESQYGIKVKS

-2959 YPTPKGVGNSTN
+2959 YPAPKGFKNSTN

-2983 NGKEFTG
+2983 NGKEFKG

-3029 EVGTV
+3029 EVGTI
-3034 ERVDAKEEG
+3034 EKVDAKEEG

-3099 GDIIDAKLATSNLEK
+3099 GDTIDAKLATSNLEK

>member
-1 MGVFS
+1 MGIFS
-6 DIMSNYTFLG
+6 DIMSNSTFLG

-23 SPNPTEADRQKYNKV
+23 SPNPTEANRQKYNKT

-45 DGLSGLQGGARADWE
+45 DGLRGLQGGARADWE
-60 KRYLKQ
+60 KKYLKQ
-66 ITGKNPYQQDQF
+66 ITGRDPYQQDQF
-78 FKNTVFKELFK
+78 FKNTVFKEIFK
-89 NSTDPEKQKIWNNR
+89 GSTDPEKQKIWNNR
-103 HDLTPDQRDVY
+103 YNLTPDQRDLY

-146 DYASDKQANKYK
+146 GYESDKQADKYK

-163 LNGGDRKKILD
+163 LSGGDRKKILD

-238 SLWEKAINS
+238 SLWEKTINS

-253 SAVGMLIRAAGMI
+253 SAVGMLIRAAGMV
-266 GAATTLGKKEGEGY
+266 GAATTLGKEEGEGY

-319 IIGTLEQQESMLS
+319 IIGTVEQQESMLS

-347 ASTILSFGSS
+347 ASTILAFGSS

-364 KGAAWAAKAA
+364 KGAAWAAKVA

-382 TAKGVKFLRGVIRA
+382 TAKGVKFLRGVTRA
-396 KDIGNIAVVGGIGAV
+396 KDIGNIAVVGGIGAI

-417 AQTKNEVLNGLNA
+417 AQTKNGVLNGLNA

-438 KAQEDIAN
+438 KAQEDIAD

-451 PQGAARLLRARG
+451 PQGAARLLRAKG
-463 YDIPERIPITKEGK
+463 YNVPERVSITKEDK
-477 TVSPYNEKEV
+477 TVSPYNEEEV

-505 GRYSKSITDDR
+505 GKYSKSITDDR

-563 AKSPLERRGVEV
+563 AKSPLEERGVEV
-575 VREQGKWLAKAKK
+575 VREQEKWLAKAKK

-608 EYNQNLSSGFAQ
+608 EYSQNLSSSFAQ

-655 LRSFGEAAI
+655 LKSFGEAAV

-702 ESYLNYISR
+702 ESYLSYISR

-719 AFGPLISNSEV
+719 AIGPLISSSEV
-730 DAVNARREEITKNIN
+730 DVVNNRREELAKNIN

-774 ENKDQLEVRNAKL
+774 ENKDQMEVRNARL

-824 QDEDSEESKLVAMY
+824 QDENSEESKLVAMY

-903 DSKNRKNQLDNEL
+903 DTKNRIDKLNGEL
-916 NSVTSKLAEE
+916 NSVTTRLSEE
-926 PSDVEASSRALNKSA
+926 PSDAEASSRALNKST

-970 SLKSIKSDQKS
+970 SLKSIKSDEKS
-981 ATTDEEKTN
+981 AATDEEKAI

-997 SERALKNTEKEY
+997 SEKALKNTEKEY

-1024 TESNDRGE
+1024 TETNDRGE
-1032 AVATDNQPI
+1032 AVAVDNQPI

-1052 DRAFMLDPSHR
+1052 DRAFMLDPSNR

-1069 QQAEIDKV
+1069 QQVEIDKV

-1093 DSSRLAFSYEASMQ
+1093 DSSRLAFNYEASMQ
-1107 RQLEMMADPKSFMKV
+1107 RQLEMMHNPQLFTREASRIKSK
-1122 ANSLKYEA
+1122 AQERLLK
-1130 QKRFLEKKYNYL
+1130 KKYNYL
-1142 LDLEEQGDYNSFA
+1142 LDLEEQGDYATFA
-1155 RELDKIRVG
+1155 RELDRINDSNDIVTA
-1164 NSVVDADAAFD
+1164 NAAMS
-1175 LLKRSDSEFLKRYYS
+1175 LLRDSSSGFLKRYDD
-1190 ENQSL
+1190 ERRRL
-1195 SNLFAELSKGQNEAY
+1195 SNLYKELEKGQVEAY
-1210 NNLDAN
+1210 NSLDDN
-1216 QKGVFYDTLKYLNN
+1216 QKSVFADTLRYLSN

-1237 TNSVINALSEQ
+1237 SDAVVTALAEQ
-1248 DEQGNS
+1248 DEEGNS
-1254 LFEQYVKNV
+1254 LLEQYINDV
-1263 NENAR
+1263 NSDTPDDVR
-1268 EEAKSEFTSVGEAIQ
+1268 SVFTSTEEAIQ
-1283 AYKDVMGE
+1283 AYKSVMGE
-1291 YNTSEQEKANNAKET
+1291 YNAALQEKANNAKET
-1306 PVAPTTSGQSAPP
+1306 PVAPTTSEQSAPP
-1319 KAPSA
+1319 KTPSA
-1324 KGPSLTEMGTAEE
+1324 KGPSLFEMGTATAEE
-1337 SARRSQEADKEGVV
+1337 SAKRSQEADKEGIV

-1368 DLSKLASNSIS
+1368 DLSKLAADSIS

-1389 SKNLALDEV
+1389 SKILALDEV
-1398 RRLSDVKFDNVDDY
+1398 RKLSDVKFDNVDDY

-1421 KLDSQSEEDGD
+1421 KLDLQSEEDGD
-1432 NEGRAADLLRAAAT
+1432 NEGRAVSLLRAAAI
-1446 RVRARV
+1446 RVRARA
-1452 DESKRKSEEEKAKN
+1452 DDSKRKSEEKKAKN
-1466 NTPQDRKT
+1466 KESQDRET
-1474 NLAERK
+1474 SLAERK
-1480 LTSPIRSAVNVN
+1480 LSSSIRSAVNVD

-1507 YPNSPLVKYYDNHRI
+1507 YPNSPIVKYYDDYRI

-1544 LAEAVKADIESRNLE
+1544 LAESVKAYLESRNLE
-1559 YTEDSIPLIA
+1559 YTEDNIPLIA

-1592 GIMPRTGN
+1592 GIMPRTGH
-1600 ANSNGSNRLGAIR
+1600 ANSNGSNRLATIR
-1613 NLIDRQDSGQLVRDS
+1613 SLISNQELGQLIKDA

-1664 DLNEKEKKELQ
+1664 DLNEKEKGELQ
-1675 NLSKPDRRKN
+1675 NLSKPDRRNN
-1685 PIYWRIKQEFL
+1685 PIYWRIKNEFL
-1696 KKLAIATPE
+1696 KKLGIATPE

-1749 SNEVSAALNS
+1749 SNEVTAALNS

-1786 ADDAGNIVPTE
+1786 EDDTGNIVPTE
-1797 STAKKLS
+1797 STVKKLN

-1810 TKSIGNFLSLPTRDG
+1810 TKAIGNFLSLPTRDG
-1825 WKYVISPTS
+1825 WRYVISPTS
-1834 EVIGDGRR
+1834 EIIGDGRR
-1842 MFTLSLTNNE
+1842 MFILSLVNNE
-1852 GSQIELGKVTNGQ
+1852 GSQIELGRVTNGQ
-1865 MQENTQFNILK
+1865 MSENTQFSILK
-1876 NLIMDGSSVRMVSNR
+1876 NLIMDGSSVRMVNNR

-1914 DNISDIYD
+1914 NNISDIYD
-1922 DGILEFSKDSLR
+1922 DGILDFSKDSLR
-1934 YHVKGLSIN
+1934 YHIKGLSIN
-1943 SPFTMQGEANYTKQ
+1943 SPFIMQGEANYTKQ

-1991 DSESGAVLEEESTS
+1991 DSESGAVLEGESTS
-2005 STQPS
+2005 PTQSS

-2015 IVDSIVANSKII
+2015 VVDSIVANSKII
-2027 QLSKDKKYYINTR
+2027 QLSEDGKYYINTR

-2063 PNSPWITPSTNIGT
+2063 PNSPWVTPSTNIGT
-2077 GMDEFVR
+2077 GIDDFVR
-2084 DFFAGKLNKYIQSFI
+2084 DFFSKSKKRKKVKTPIKDEYKGKLIYAQSGTGKTSIADNIDVIDSDFILANILKVPTPLATMAFRLLSPKGKQAISAKYRQAIKDTVAKGRTVVTANSKLLEDADVIIYNESAQLANQRTSDTNRGNQFSNEAYHQQELDKILALKNKKNLISLSEGQYLSSILTNNPSFNITDEEVRGYSSLIEAVDDFMSNFGISLEEASEQGYNIDYLERVIKGINSQELVKGAGEMIAFMMQYNGKAKNIIANLAVEDGAISSEEIFKDGKINDRKYKSLDKSKYIKVLGQAISKELEAQFSEIKGNRSRRVLSDFI
-2099 PFQLW
+2099 NQTRELI
-2104 KHMQNMGLSV
+2104 N
-2114 SGSKGMQE
+2114 E
-2122 FLKTHNLQSVQQAI
+2122 FLSIVSKNDKLISELSNFSRYVARNVLADNPSLITASLLK
-2136 ESPEVQKEM
+2136 PG
-2145 DEIKQKAIADGT
+2145 DEEAGRV
-2157 FMKAPNGNPTNLTER
+2157 ER
-2172 QWVQVR
+2172 VNI
-2178 TKAFKDWFGDWQND
+2178 D
-2192 PKNASKVVDENGEPL
+2192 
-2207 VVYHG
+2207 
-2212 SNEYGFKVF
+2212 
-2221 DPSKSDD
+2221 
-2228 KISLFASSSKWIAST
+2228 
-2243 YTSFKP
+2243 
-2249 LENTLVRKALLKGN
+2249 KALREN
-2263 AIDLIK
+2263 PY
-2269 NEDWKSLEK
+2269 E
-2278 LINSVIDINLPRP
+2278 
-2291 EEFGYPMSYDGNEK
+2291 YD
-2305 VLDEVLAI
+2305 
-2313 QKELDNPNL
+2313 
-2322 TEEEQSSLLADL
+2322 
-2334 TKAEDKYYYS
+2334 
-2344 GNYTFRVKQRII
+2344 
-2356 RGKNNIEIS
+2356 
-2365 IDDSYDKEFNSSY
+2365 
-2378 YNEGGVIF
+2378 
-2386 RGSPE
+2386 
-2391 ELIDA
+2391 
-2396 LTFDTKVYDL
+2396 
-2406 FLNIKNPLTLDNQ
+2406 
-2419 VNEYGHANN
+2419 
-2428 WNNLDFAP
+2428 
-2436 AAKEVQNR
+2436 
-2444 TLWGEATIGT
+2444 
-2454 HKETKTRDV
+2454 
-2463 AAYAKEHGYDGVI
+2463 
-2476 FKQIADKGG
+2476 
-2485 YPGYQS
+2485 
-2491 LNPMTDADLLYADT
+2491 
-2505 HIGEDSYDA
+2505 
-2514 TYRLKSDIF
+2514 
-2523 ISFNSNQIKSATDNV
+2523 
-2538 GTFSRTNND
+2538 
-2547 VTAYAT
+2547 
-2553 PQGEVYGFV
+2553 
-2562 DKEGNVYLD
+2562 
-2571 ETKISPE
+2571 
-2578 HPIHE
+2578 
-2583 YTHLWDRVVQQK
+2583 
-2595 NPKLWNRGI
+2595 
-2604 ELMKQTTLWNEIL
+2604 
-2617 NSKHYGKAWQQL
+2617 
-2629 GINGERLNNLIASE
+2629 
-2643 VHARLTGTEGEALL
+2643 
-2657 KELANK
+2657 
-2663 KGQSNIISK
+2663 IISK
-2672 LKDWLLDIWKTLGE
+2672 LSNVGIILTGSAAMSTQGAVYRPVENPLHDLNFNTNGNISREELEEKIKPL
-2686 TFGTWNKEA
+2686 FP
-2695 LDNLTLEDFNHLT
+2695 NLTHIRTIPNESYVTETYLVMDRPFTIKQKKDMGIFIIEDNNGNKLGSFVGSNLVLEKGVKGKFLDFFTQQLISYPPFRYNYNGQVLLLSNY
-2708 IRDFA
+2708 
-2713 RGYNPVN
+2713 RG
-2720 NTFKTKQSKDDLI
+2720 
-2733 HITNTFQGLSHLG
+2733 
-2746 NLQEWSK
+2746 
-2753 KASDIR
+2753 A
-2759 NKPDG
+2759 
-2764 FGTENGLFYYKKS
+2764 
-2777 QEGRGGDNVTIWFK
+2777 
-2791 NEPSQSIKEKIPK
+2791 IKEKLKYGRLKDLFDYNRFI
-2804 LLDESKNLNE
+2804 KNENY
-2814 FGDKVTKLINDSTN
+2814 
-2828 TSNISD
+2828 
-2834 TLESKYPNATRES
+2834 YPNASREQY
-2847 LEKFAQQLLGLKN
+2847 ERFKEQLQRLKN

-2912 DMKTHHSANVGGK
+2912 DMKTYRSANVDGK

-2937 TFLESQYGINVKS
+2937 TFLESQYGIKVKS

-2983 NGKEFTG
+2983 NGKEFKG

-3023 SEASQS
+3023 SGASQS

-3034 ERVDAKEEG
+3034 EKVDTKEEG
-3043 DGSFIEPMTGLRKAK
+3043 DGSFVDPITGLRKTET
-3058 SKDLRRKK
+3058 KDVRRKK

-3099 GDIIDAKLATSNLEK
+3099 GDTIDAKLVTSNLEK

>member
-1 MGVFS
+1 MGIFS
-6 DIMSNYTFLG
+6 DIMSNSTFLG

-23 SPNPTEADRQKYNKV
+23 SPNPTEANRQKYNKT

-45 DGLSGLQGGARADWE
+45 DGLRGLQGGARADWE

-66 ITGKNPYQQDQF
+66 ITGRDPYQQDQF
-78 FKNTVFKELFK
+78 FKNTVFKEIFK
-89 NSTDPEKQKIWNNR
+89 GSTDPEKQKIWNNR
-103 HDLTPDQRDVY
+103 YNLTPDQRDLY

-146 DYASDKQANKYK
+146 GYESDKQADKYK

-163 LNGGDRKKILD
+163 LSGGDRKKILD

-238 SLWEKAINS
+238 SLWEKTINS

-253 SAVGMLIRAAGMI
+253 SAVGMLIRAAGMV
-266 GAATTLGKKEGEGY
+266 GAATTLGKEEGEGY

-293 DRVAT
+293 DRVST
-298 TNTYDPEEQEKL
+298 TNTYDPEKQEKL

-319 IIGTLEQQESMLS
+319 IIGTVEQQESMLS

-364 KGAAWAAKAA
+364 KGAAWAAKVA

-382 TAKGVKFLRGVIRA
+382 TAKGVKFLRGVTRA

-417 AQTKNEVLNGLNA
+417 AQTKNEILNGLNA

-438 KAQEDIAN
+438 KAQEDIAD

-451 PQGAARLLRARG
+451 PQVAARLLRAKG
-463 YDIPERIPITKEGK
+463 YNVPERVSITKEDK
-477 TVSPYNEKEV
+477 TVSPYNEEEV

-505 GRYSKSITDDR
+505 GKYSKSITDDR

-563 AKSPLERRGVEV
+563 AKSPLEERGVEV

-588 YTKLNAFGNRLK
+588 YTKLGAFGNRLK

-608 EYNQNLSSGFAQ
+608 EYSQNLSSSFAQ

-655 LRSFGEAAI
+655 LKSFGEAAI

-702 ESYLNYISR
+702 ESYLSYISR

-719 AFGPLISNSEV
+719 AIGPLISSSEV
-730 DAVNARREEITKNIN
+730 DVVNNRREELAKNIN

-755 SFFNVNSTSEWMR
+755 SFFNVNSTSKWMR

-774 ENKDQLEVRNAKL
+774 ENKDQMEVRNARL

-824 QDEDSEESKLVAMY
+824 QDENSEESKLVAMY

-903 DSKNRKNQLDNEL
+903 DTKNRMNQLNSEL
-916 NSVTSKLAEE
+916 KSVEEALIEE
-926 PSDVEASSRALNKSA
+926 PEYSTEQRNQVLNRPGR
-941 KTLMARFGS
+941 TLMARFGS
-950 LTTATTRLEELEKDR
+950 LDRATTRLKELEEGR
-965 QDLKE
+965 QKFKE

-981 ATTDEEKTN
+981 AVTNEEKRQ
-990 LAQVRVM
+990 LALAREM
-997 SERALKNTEKEY
+997 SESALMEIKREHR
-1009 KELKSLISNYQSTAF
+1009 ELKSLIDNYNSFTSTEVDSHGNLSSA
-1024 TESNDRGE
+1024 
-1032 AVATDNQPI
+1032 NQHTI
-1041 SALDIMNLDAQ
+1041 SALDIMRLDAQ
-1052 DRAFMLDPSHR
+1052 DRAFMLDPSNR

-1069 QQAEIDKV
+1069 QQTEIDKV

-1107 RQLEMMADPKSFMKV
+1107 RQLEMMYNPQLFTREASRIKSK
-1122 ANSLKYEA
+1122 AQERLLK
-1130 QKRFLEKKYNYL
+1130 KKYNYL
-1142 LDLEEQGDYNSFA
+1142 LDLEEQGDYVTFA
-1155 RELDKIRVG
+1155 RELDRINDSNDIVAANAAMSLLRDSS
-1164 NSVVDADAAFD
+1164 SV
-1175 LLKRSDSEFLKRYYS
+1175 FLKRYDD
-1190 ENQSL
+1190 ERGRL
-1195 SNLFAELSKGQNEAY
+1195 SNLYKELGKGQVEAY
-1210 NNLDAN
+1210 NSLDDN
-1216 QKGVFYDTLKYLNN
+1216 QKSVFADTLRYLSN

-1237 TNSVINALSEQ
+1237 SDTVVTALAEQ
-1248 DEQGNS
+1248 DEEGNS
-1254 LFEQYVKNV
+1254 LLEQYINDV
-1263 NENAR
+1263 NSDTPDDVR
-1268 EEAKSEFTSVGEAIQ
+1268 SVFTSTEEAIQ
-1283 AYKDVMGE
+1283 AYKSVMGE
-1291 YNTSEQEKANNAKET
+1291 YNAALQEKANNAKET
-1306 PVAPTTSGQSAPP
+1306 PVASTTSEQSAPP
-1319 KAPSA
+1319 KVPSA
-1324 KGPSLTEMGTAEE
+1324 KGPSLMEMGTATAEE
-1337 SARRSQEADKEGVV
+1337 SAKRSQEADKEGVV

-1368 DLSKLASNSIS
+1368 DLSKLAANSIS

-1389 SKNLALDEV
+1389 SKNLALGEV

-1421 KLDSQSEEDGD
+1421 KLDSQSEGDGD
-1432 NEGRAADLLRAAAT
+1432 NEGRAASLLRAAAT
-1446 RVRARV
+1446 RVRARA
-1452 DESKRKSEEEKAKN
+1452 DDSKRKLEEKKAKN
-1466 NTPQDRKT
+1466 KESQDR
-1474 NLAERK
+1474 E
-1480 LTSPIRSAVNVN
+1480 TSPIRSAVNVN

-1497 TIPIAWIRQN
+1497 TIPIAWIRKN
-1507 YPNSPLVKYYDNHRI
+1507 YPNNPIVKYYDDYRI

-1544 LAEAVKADIESRNLE
+1544 LAESVKAYLESRNLE
-1559 YTEDSIPLIA
+1559 YTEDNIPLIA

-1592 GIMPRTGN
+1592 GIMPRTGH
-1600 ANSNGSNRLGAIR
+1600 ANSNGSNRLATIR
-1613 NLIDRQDSGQLVRDS
+1613 SLISNQELGQLIKDA

-1649 PATEPNRSAISLQIN
+1649 PYTEPNRSAISLQIN
-1664 DLNEKEKKELQ
+1664 DLNEKEKRELQ
-1675 NLSKPDRRKN
+1675 ALSKPDRRN
-1685 PIYWRIKQEFL
+1685 SPIYWRIKQEFL
-1696 KKLAIATPE
+1696 KKLEIATPE
-1705 GKGKYLYYALPNLK
+1705 GKGKYLYYALSNLK

-1749 SNEVSAALNS
+1749 SNEVTAALNS

-1797 STAKKLS
+1797 STAKKLN

-1825 WKYVISPTS
+1825 WRYVISPTS

-1842 MFTLSLTNNE
+1842 MFTLSLINNE

-1876 NLIMDGSSVRMVSNR
+1876 NLIMGGSSVRMVNNR

-1899 PYSDVQNMNSNKAAK
+1899 PYSDVQNMNSNEAAK
-1914 DNISDIYD
+1914 ANISDIYD
-1922 DGILEFSKDSLR
+1922 DGILDFSKDSLR
-1934 YHVKGLSIN
+1934 YHIKGLSIN

-1991 DSESGAVLEEESTS
+1991 DSESGAVLEKESTS
-2005 STQPS
+2005 PTQYS

-2015 IVDSIVANSKII
+2015 IIDSIVTNSKII
-2027 QLSKDKKYYINTR
+2027 QLSEDGKYYINTR

-2063 PNSPWITPSTNIGT
+2063 SNSPWITPSTNIGT

-2084 DFFAGKLNKYIQSFI
+2084 DFFSKSKKRKKVKTPIKDEYKGKLIYAQSGTGKTSIADNIDVIDSDFILANILKVPTPLATIAFRLLSPKEKQAISAKYRQAIKDTVAKGKTVVTANSKLLEDADVIIYNESAQLANQRTSDTNRGNQFSNETYHQQELDKILALKNKKNLISLSEGQYLSSILTNNPSFNITDEEVRGYSSLIEAVDDFMSNFGISLEEASEQGYNIDYLERVIKGINSQELVRGAGEMIAFMMQYNGKAKNIIANLAVEDGAISSEEIFKDGKINDRKYKSLDKSKYIKVLGQAISKELEAQFSEIKGNRSRRVLSDFI
-2099 PFQLW
+2099 NQIRELI
-2104 KHMQNMGLSV
+2104 N
-2114 SGSKGMQE
+2114 E
-2122 FLKTHNLQSVQQAI
+2122 FLSTVSKNDKLISELSNFSRYVARNILADNPSLITASLLK
-2136 ESPEVQKEM
+2136 PE
-2145 DEIKQKAIADGT
+2145 DEGAGRV
-2157 FMKAPNGNPTNLTER
+2157 ER
-2172 QWVQVR
+2172 VNI
-2178 TKAFKDWFGDWQND
+2178 D
-2192 PKNASKVVDENGEPL
+2192 
-2207 VVYHG
+2207 
-2212 SNEYGFKVF
+2212 
-2221 DPSKSDD
+2221 
-2228 KISLFASSSKWIAST
+2228 
-2243 YTSFKP
+2243 
-2249 LENTLVRKALLKGN
+2249 KALREN
-2263 AIDLIK
+2263 PY
-2269 NEDWKSLEK
+2269 E
-2278 LINSVIDINLPRP
+2278 
-2291 EEFGYPMSYDGNEK
+2291 YD
-2305 VLDEVLAI
+2305 
-2313 QKELDNPNL
+2313 
-2322 TEEEQSSLLADL
+2322 
-2334 TKAEDKYYYS
+2334 
-2344 GNYTFRVKQRII
+2344 
-2356 RGKNNIEIS
+2356 
-2365 IDDSYDKEFNSSY
+2365 
-2378 YNEGGVIF
+2378 
-2386 RGSPE
+2386 
-2391 ELIDA
+2391 
-2396 LTFDTKVYDL
+2396 
-2406 FLNIKNPLTLDNQ
+2406 
-2419 VNEYGHANN
+2419 
-2428 WNNLDFAP
+2428 
-2436 AAKEVQNR
+2436 
-2444 TLWGEATIGT
+2444 
-2454 HKETKTRDV
+2454 
-2463 AAYAKEHGYDGVI
+2463 
-2476 FKQIADKGG
+2476 
-2485 YPGYQS
+2485 
-2491 LNPMTDADLLYADT
+2491 
-2505 HIGEDSYDA
+2505 
-2514 TYRLKSDIF
+2514 
-2523 ISFNSNQIKSATDNV
+2523 
-2538 GTFSRTNND
+2538 
-2547 VTAYAT
+2547 
-2553 PQGEVYGFV
+2553 
-2562 DKEGNVYLD
+2562 
-2571 ETKISPE
+2571 
-2578 HPIHE
+2578 
-2583 YTHLWDRVVQQK
+2583 
-2595 NPKLWNRGI
+2595 
-2604 ELMKQTTLWNEIL
+2604 
-2617 NSKHYGKAWQQL
+2617 
-2629 GINGERLNNLIASE
+2629 
-2643 VHARLTGTEGEALL
+2643 
-2657 KELANK
+2657 
-2663 KGQSNIISK
+2663 IISK
-2672 LKDWLLDIWKTLGE
+2672 LSNVGIVLTGSAAMSTQGAVYRPVENPLHDLDFATNGNMSREELEEKINPL
-2686 TFGTWNKEA
+2686 FP
-2695 LDNLTLEDFNHLT
+2695 NLTHIRTISNESYVTETYLVMDRPFTIKQKKDMGIFIIEDNNNNKLGSFVGSNLVLEKGVKGKFLDFFTQQLINYPPF
-2708 IRDFA
+2708 R
-2713 RGYNPVN
+2713 YNYNGQVLLLN
-2720 NTFKTKQSKDDLI
+2720 NYR
-2733 HITNTFQGLSHLG
+2733 
-2746 NLQEWSK
+2746 E
-2753 KASDIR
+2753 A
-2759 NKPDG
+2759 
-2764 FGTENGLFYYKKS
+2764 
-2777 QEGRGGDNVTIWFK
+2777 
-2791 NEPSQSIKEKIPK
+2791 IKEKLKYGRLKDLFDYNRFI
-2804 LLDESKNLNE
+2804 KNENY
-2814 FGDKVTKLINDSTN
+2814 
-2828 TSNISD
+2828 
-2834 TLESKYPNATRES
+2834 YPNASREQY
-2847 LEKFAQQLLGLKN
+2847 ERFGEQLQGLKN

-2937 TFLESQYGINVKS
+2937 TFLESQYGIKVKS

-2983 NGKEFTG
+2983 NGKEFKG

-3034 ERVDAKEEG
+3034 EKVDAKEEG
-3043 DGSFIEPMTGLRKAK
+3043 DGSYVEPITGLRKTE
-3058 SKDLRRKK
+3058 SKRLKVKK
-3066 KGKGGAV
+3066 EGKGGAV
-3073 KKPVERLTPVPAK
+3073 KKLVERLTPVPAK

-3099 GDIIDAKLATSNLEK
+3099 GDTIDAKLAISNLEK

-3125 SDEEM
+3125 SDEEI

>member
-6 DIMSNYTFLG
+6 DIMSSSTFLG
-16 PGMQPAY
+16 PGMQPAH

-45 DGLSGLQGGARADWE
+45 DGLRGLQGGARADWE

-66 ITGKNPYQQDQF
+66 ITGRDPYQQDQF
-78 FKNTVFKELFK
+78 FKNTVFKEIFK
-89 NSTDPEKQKIWNNR
+89 GSTDPEKQKVWNNR
-103 HDLTPDQRDVY
+103 HDLTPDQRDLY

-125 KGGPKGILTEVAHNR
+125 KGGPKGILTEIAHNR
-140 QAMNVL
+140 QAMNL
-146 DYASDKQANKYK
+146 LGYESDKQADKYK

-163 LNGGDRKKILD
+163 LSGGDRKKILN

-238 SLWEKAINS
+238 SLWEKTINS

-253 SAVGMLIRAAGMI
+253 SAVGMLIRAAGMV
-266 GAATTLGKKEGEGY
+266 GAATTLGKEEGEGY

-298 TNTYDPEEQEKL
+298 TNTYDPKEQEKL

-319 IIGTLEQQESMLS
+319 IIGTAEQQESMLS

-347 ASTILSFGSS
+347 ASTILSFGGS

-364 KGAAWAAKAA
+364 KGAAWAAKVA

-382 TAKGVKFLRGVIRA
+382 TAKGVKFLRGVTRA

-417 AQTKNEVLNGLNA
+417 AQTKNGVLNGLNA

-438 KAQEDIAN
+438 KAQEDIAD

-451 PQGAARLLRARG
+451 PQGAARLLRAKG
-463 YDIPERIPITKEGK
+463 YNVPERVSITKEGK
-477 TVSPYNEKEV
+477 TVSPYNEEEV
-487 NQMIGLLQGDESI
+487 NQMIGILQGDESI

-505 GRYSKSITDDR
+505 GKYSKSITDDR

-563 AKSPLERRGVEV
+563 AKSPLEERGVEV

-620 GYGEDK
+620 GYSEDK

-655 LRSFGEAAI
+655 LKSLGEAAI
-664 SKQAIKEGLYGGL
+664 SEQAIKEGLYGGL

-688 HILNGTRKGERKEG
+688 HTLNGTRKGERKEG
-702 ESYLNYISR
+702 ESYLSYISR

-730 DAVNARREEITKNIN
+730 DAVNNRREELAKNIN

-774 ENKDQLEVRNAKL
+774 ENKDQMEVRNARL

-792 NIATLNS
+792 NIVTLNS

-824 QDEDSEESKLVAMY
+824 QDENSEESKLVAMY

-877 EVEKLYGED
+877 EVEKLYGEN

-903 DSKNRKNQLDNEL
+903 DSKSRKDQLDNEL
-916 NSVTSKLAEE
+916 NSVTTRLAEE
-926 PSDVEASSRALNKSA
+926 PSDAEASSRALNKPA
-941 KTLMARFGS
+941 KVLMARFGS
-950 LTTATTRLEELEKDR
+950 LSKAITRPEELEKDI

-990 LAQVRVM
+990 LAQVRVI

-1130 QKRFLEKKYNYL
+1130 QKRFLEKKYKYL
-1142 LDLEEQGDYNSFA
+1142 LDFEEQGDYNSFA

-1164 NSVVDADAAFD
+1164 NSVVDADAAFG
-1175 LLKRSDSEFLKRYYS
+1175 LLERSNSEFLKRYYS
-1190 ENQSL
+1190 EHQGL

-1306 PVAPTTSGQSAPP
+1306 PVAPTTPEQSAPP

-1324 KGPSLTEMGTAEE
+1324 QGPSLMEMGTSTAEE
-1337 SARRSQEADKEGVV
+1337 SAKRSQEADKEGVV

-1368 DLSKLASNSIS
+1368 DLSKLAANSIS

-1432 NEGRAADLLRAAAT
+1432 NEGRAASLLRAAAT
-1446 RVRARV
+1446 RVRAKA
-1452 DESKRKSEEEKAKN
+1452 DKTKSEKEGTQ
-1466 NTPQDRKT
+1466 NTSQNQEA
-1474 NLAERK
+1474 NLAQRK
-1480 LTSPIRSAVNVN
+1480 AGSQNSIRIVINLD

-1497 TIPIAWIRQN
+1497 TVPIAWIRQN

-1527 TDFMSSKPA
+1527 TDFMSSNPT

-1649 PATEPNRSAISLQIN
+1649 QATEPNRSAISLQIN

-1876 NLIMDGSSVRMVSNR
+1876 NLIMDGSSVRMVNNR

-1934 YHVKGLSIN
+1934 YHIKGLSIN

-1970 PLNQPVVAAN
+1970 PLNQPVVTAN
-1980 DQVTTPKGTIV
+1980 DQVITPKGTIV
-1991 DSESGAVLEEESTS
+1991 DSESGAVLEEEGTS
-2005 STQPS
+2005 PTQSS

-2027 QLSKDKKYYINTR
+2027 QLSEDGKYYINTR

-2063 PNSPWITPSTNIGT
+2063 PNSPWVTPSTNIGT
-2077 GMDEFVR
+2077 GMDELVR
-2084 DFFAGKLNKYIQSFI
+2084 DFFAGKLDNITSTQQQQRQF
-2099 PFQLW
+2099 
-2104 KHMQNMGLSV
+2104 
-2114 SGSKGMQE
+2114 
-2122 FLKTHNLQSVQQAI
+2122 KTDYQ
-2136 ESPEVQKEM
+2136 
-2145 DEIKQKAIADGT
+2145 
-2157 FMKAPNGNPTNLTER
+2157 
-2172 QWVQVR
+2172 
-2178 TKAFKDWFGDWQND
+2178 
-2192 PKNASKVVDENGEPL
+2192 
-2207 VVYHG
+2207 
-2212 SNEYGFKVF
+2212 
-2221 DPSKSDD
+2221 
-2228 KISLFASSSKWIAST
+2228 
-2243 YTSFKP
+2243 
-2249 LENTLVRKALLKGN
+2249 
-2263 AIDLIK
+2263 
-2269 NEDWKSLEK
+2269 
-2278 LINSVIDINLPRP
+2278 
-2291 EEFGYPMSYDGNEK
+2291 
-2305 VLDEVLAI
+2305 
-2313 QKELDNPNL
+2313 
-2322 TEEEQSSLLADL
+2322 
-2334 TKAEDKYYYS
+2334 
-2344 GNYTFRVKQRII
+2344 
-2356 RGKNNIEIS
+2356 
-2365 IDDSYDKEFNSSY
+2365 YDKEMSV
-2378 YNEGGVIF
+2378 YNIHGKLDRIENGTAIYVNDRGEPVILLGAKNDSQYMGIF
-2386 RGSPE
+2386 RNPGSNRWSIKRQNTEGNKSDFKSIISSVMSQLPIGAE
-2391 ELIDA
+2391 VYERTSISVDGLRVFTQQ
-2396 LTFDTKVYDL
+2396 LNHGFEVGNETYDTYI
-2406 FLNIKNPLTLDNQ
+2406 N
-2419 VNEYGHANN
+2419 G
-2428 WNNLDFAP
+2428 
-2436 AAKEVQNR
+2436 
-2444 TLWGEATIGT
+2444 
-2454 HKETKTRDV
+2454 
-2463 AAYAKEHGYDGVI
+2463 
-2476 FKQIADKGG
+2476 
-2485 YPGYQS
+2485 
-2491 LNPMTDADLLYADT
+2491 ADLANVFGID
-2505 HIGEDSYDA
+2505 ESKDP
-2514 TYRLKSDIF
+2514 
-2523 ISFNSNQIKSATDNV
+2523 FNKIHVDESELPKIKEILRPHLEKFGVKNIDNV
-2538 GTFSRTNND
+2538 VKYMQDTRTIK
-2547 VTAYAT
+2547 VT
-2553 PQGEVYGFV
+2553 
-2562 DKEGNVYLD
+2562 L
-2571 ETKISPE
+2571 
-2578 HPIHE
+2578 
-2583 YTHLWDRVVQQK
+2583 
-2595 NPKLWNRGI
+2595 
-2604 ELMKQTTLWNEIL
+2604 
-2617 NSKHYGKAWQQL
+2617 
-2629 GINGERLNNLIASE
+2629 
-2643 VHARLTGTEGEALL
+2643 
-2657 KELANK
+2657 
-2663 KGQSNIISK
+2663 
-2672 LKDWLLDIWKTLGE
+2672 
-2686 TFGTWNKEA
+2686 
-2695 LDNLTLEDFNHLT
+2695 
-2708 IRDFA
+2708 
-2713 RGYNPVN
+2713 PVLV
-2720 NTFKTKQSKDDLI
+2720 KTKQ
-2733 HITNTFQGLSHLG
+2733 T
-2746 NLQEWSK
+2746 
-2753 KASDIR
+2753 
-2759 NKPDG
+2759 
-2764 FGTENGLFYYKKS
+2764 
-2777 QEGRGGDNVTIWFK
+2777 
-2791 NEPSQSIKEKIPK
+2791 
-2804 LLDESKNLNE
+2804 
-2814 FGDKVTKLINDSTN
+2814 TN
-2828 TSNISD
+2828 TSNISN

-2847 LEKFAQQLLGLKN
+2847 LEKFVQQLRGLKN
-2860 SLDAQGLTVVPRDI
+2860 SLDAQGLTVVPRDV

-2912 DMKTHHSANVGGK
+2912 DMKTHHSANVRGK

-2937 TFLESQYGINVKS
+2937 TFLESQYGIKVKS

-3034 ERVDAKEEG
+3034 EKVDAKEEG

-3058 SKDLRRKK
+3058 SRDLRRKK

-3099 GDIIDAKLATSNLEK
+3099 GDTIDAKLATSNLEK

-3130 QHELDCKGV
+3130 QHELDCKGI

>member
-6 DIMSNYTFLG
+6 DIMSSSTFLG

-23 SPNPTEADRQKYNKV
+23 SPNPTEADRQKYNKT

-45 DGLSGLQGGARADWE
+45 DGLRGLQGGARADWE

-66 ITGKNPYQQDQF
+66 ITGRDPYQQDQF
-78 FKNTVFKELFK
+78 FKNTVFKEIFK
-89 NSTDPEKQKIWNNR
+89 GSTDPEKQKIWNNR
-103 HDLTPDQRDVY
+103 HDLTPDQRDLY

-146 DYASDKQANKYK
+146 GYESDKQANKYK

-163 LNGGDRKKILD
+163 LSGGDRKKILD

-238 SLWEKAINS
+238 SLWEKTINS

-253 SAVGMLIRAAGMI
+253 SAVGMLIRAAGMV
-266 GAATTLGKKEGEGY
+266 GAATTLGKEEGEGY

-298 TNTYDPEEQEKL
+298 TNTYDPKEQEKL

-319 IIGTLEQQESMLS
+319 IIGTVEQQESMLS

-364 KGAAWAAKAA
+364 KGAAWAAKVA

-382 TAKGVKFLRGVIRA
+382 TAKGVKFLRGVTRA

-438 KAQEDIAN
+438 KAQEDIAD

-451 PQGAARLLRARG
+451 PQGAARLLRAKG
-463 YDIPERIPITKEGK
+463 YNVPERVSITKEGK
-477 TVSPYNEKEV
+477 TVSPYNEEEV
-487 NQMIGLLQGDESI
+487 NQMIGLLQGDEGI

-505 GRYSKSITDDR
+505 GKYSKSITDDR

-563 AKSPLERRGVEV
+563 AKSPLEEKGVEV

-588 YTKLNAFGNRLK
+588 YTKLGAFGNRLK

-655 LRSFGEAAI
+655 LKSFGEAAV
-664 SKQAIKEGLYGGL
+664 SEQAIKEGLYGGL

-702 ESYLNYISR
+702 ESYLSYISR

-719 AFGPLISNSEV
+719 AIGPLISSSEV
-730 DAVNARREEITKNIN
+730 DAVNNRREELAKNIN

-755 SFFNVNSTSEWMR
+755 SFFNVNSTSKWMR

-774 ENKDQLEVRNAKL
+774 ENKDQMEVRNARL

-815 RANLNEENL
+815 RASLNEENL
-824 QDEDSEESKLVAMY
+824 QDENSEESKLVAMY

-903 DSKNRKNQLDNEL
+903 DAKNRMDKLNGEL
-916 NSVTSKLAEE
+916 NSVTTRLSEE
-926 PSDVEASSRALNKSA
+926 PSDAEASSRALNKSA
-941 KTLMARFGS
+941 KILMARFGS
-950 LTTATTRLEELEKDR
+950 LSTATTRLEELEKDR

-970 SLKSIKSDQKS
+970 SLKSIKSDEKS
-981 ATTDEEKTN
+981 AVTDEEKAS

-1024 TESNDRGE
+1024 TETNDRGE
-1032 AVATDNQPI
+1032 AVAADNQPI

-1052 DRAFMLDPSHR
+1052 DRAFMLDPSNR

-1069 QQAEIDKV
+1069 QQVEIDKV

-1088 ASKIQ
+1088 SSKIQ
-1093 DSSRLAFSYEASMQ
+1093 DSSRLALSYEASMQ

-1130 QKRFLEKKYNYL
+1130 QKRFLEKKYKYL
-1142 LDLEEQGDYNSFA
+1142 LDFEEQGDYNSFA
-1155 RELDKIRVG
+1155 RELDKIRAG
-1164 NSVVDADAAFD
+1164 NSVIDADAAFD

-1190 ENQSL
+1190 EHQGL

-1216 QKGVFYDTLKYLNN
+1216 QKNVFYDTLKYLNN

-1254 LFEQYVKNV
+1254 LFEQYVNDV

-1283 AYKDVMGE
+1283 AYKDVMEE

-1306 PVAPTTSGQSAPP
+1306 PVATTTPEQSAPP

-1324 KGPSLTEMGTAEE
+1324 QGPSLMEMGTSTAEE
-1337 SARRSQEADKEGVV
+1337 SAKRSQEADKEGVV

-1368 DLSKLASNSIS
+1368 DLSKLAANSIS

-1421 KLDSQSEEDGD
+1421 KLDSQSEDDGD
-1432 NEGRAADLLRAAAT
+1432 NEGRAASLLRAAAT
-1446 RVRARV
+1446 RVRARA

-1466 NTPQDRKT
+1466 KTPQDRKT

-1480 LTSPIRSAVNVN
+1480 LTNPIRSAVNVN

-1544 LAEAVKADIESRNLE
+1544 LAEAVKADMESRNLE
-1559 YTEDSIPLIA
+1559 YTENNIPLIA
-1569 VVEVPTGGITIKVN
+1569 VVEVPTGGITIKVD
-1583 GEDKHFQPI
+1583 GKDKHFQPI
-1592 GIMPRTGN
+1592 GIMPKTGN
-1600 ANSNGSNRLGAIR
+1600 EHANGSNRLGAIR
-1613 NLIDRQDSGQLVRDS
+1613 NLIDRQDPGQLVRDS

-1664 DLNEKEKKELQ
+1664 DLNEKEKGELQ
-1675 NLSKPDRRKN
+1675 NLSKPDRRKS

-1777 FDTSEMYFE
+1777 LDTSEMYFE
-1786 ADDAGNIVPTE
+1786 TDDAGNIVPTE
-1797 STAKKLS
+1797 STAKKLN

-1810 TKSIGNFLSLPTRDG
+1810 TKTIGNFLSLPTRDG

-1834 EVIGDGRR
+1834 EVMEDGRR
-1842 MFTLSLTNNE
+1842 MFTLSLVNNE
-1852 GSQIELGKVTNGQ
+1852 GSQIELGRVTNGQ
-1865 MQENTQFNILK
+1865 MSENTQFSILK
-1876 NLIMDGSSVRMVSNR
+1876 NLIMDGSSVRMVNNR

-1934 YHVKGLSIN
+1934 YHIKGLSIN

-1957 DEVSSPTNAQPTT
+1957 DEVSNPTNAQPTT

-2005 STQPS
+2005 PTQSS

-2027 QLSKDKKYYINTR
+2027 QLSEDRKYYINTR

-2077 GMDEFVR
+2077 GMDELVR
-2084 DFFAGKLNKYIQSFI
+2084 DFFAGKLDNDI
-2099 PFQLW
+2099 
-2104 KHMQNMGLSV
+2104 
-2114 SGSKGMQE
+2114 
-2122 FLKTHNLQSVQQAI
+2122 QAI
-2136 ESPEVQKEM
+2136 EVQREM

-2157 FMKAPNGNPTNLTER
+2157 FMKAPNGKKSNLTER
-2172 QWVQVR
+2172 QWLQVR
-2178 TKAFKDWFGDWQND
+2178 TKSFKDWFGDWENN
-2192 PKNASKVVDENGEPL
+2192 PNNASKVVDENGEPL
-2207 VVYHG
+2207 VVYHATNKIFNTYKERDGIHFG
-2212 SNEYGFKVF
+2212 SYNTALGVANEKF
-2221 DPSKSDD
+2221 DP
-2228 KISLFASSSKWIAST
+2228 
-2243 YTSFKP
+2243 
-2249 LENTLVRKALLKGN
+2249 
-2263 AIDLIK
+2263 
-2269 NEDWKSLEK
+2269 
-2278 LINSVIDINLPRP
+2278 
-2291 EEFGYPMSYDGNEK
+2291 
-2305 VLDEVLAI
+2305 
-2313 QKELDNPNL
+2313 
-2322 TEEEQSSLLADL
+2322 
-2334 TKAEDKYYYS
+2334 
-2344 GNYTFRVKQRII
+2344 
-2356 RGKNNIEIS
+2356 
-2365 IDDSYDKEFNSSY
+2365 
-2378 YNEGGVIF
+2378 
-2386 RGSPE
+2386 
-2391 ELIDA
+2391 
-2396 LTFDTKVYDL
+2396 TFDTIEEAQASIAKGKFRINQE
-2406 FLNIKNPLTLDNQ
+2406 FLNIRNPKQSKDL
-2419 VNEYGHANN
+2419 
-2428 WNNLDFAP
+2428 
-2436 AAKEVQNR
+2436 
-2444 TLWGEATIGT
+2444 GT
-2454 HKETKTRDV
+2454 GWKQLITE
-2463 AAYAKEHGYDGVI
+2463 GFDGGSYMAVEGDTS
-2476 FKQIADKGG
+2476 FVVF
-2485 YPGYQS
+2485 
-2491 LNPMTDADLLYADT
+2491 NP
-2505 HIGEDSYDA
+2505 
-2514 TYRLKSDIF
+2514 
-2523 ISFNSNQIKSATDNV
+2523 NQIKSATDNI
-2538 GTFSRTNND
+2538 GTN
-2547 VTAYAT
+2547 
-2553 PQGEVYGFV
+2553 
-2562 DKEGNVYLD
+2562 
-2571 ETKISPE
+2571 
-2578 HPIHE
+2578 
-2583 YTHLWDRVVQQK
+2583 
-2595 NPKLWNRGI
+2595 
-2604 ELMKQTTLWNEIL
+2604 
-2617 NSKHYGKAWQQL
+2617 
-2629 GINGERLNNLIASE
+2629 
-2643 VHARLTGTEGEALL
+2643 
-2657 KELANK
+2657 
-2663 KGQSNIISK
+2663 
-2672 LKDWLLDIWKTLGE
+2672 
-2686 TFGTWNKEA
+2686 
-2695 LDNLTLEDFNHLT
+2695 
-2708 IRDFA
+2708 
-2713 RGYNPVN
+2713 
-2720 NTFKTKQSKDDLI
+2720 
-2733 HITNTFQGLSHLG
+2733 
-2746 NLQEWSK
+2746 
-2753 KASDIR
+2753 
-2759 NKPDG
+2759 
-2764 FGTENGLFYYKKS
+2764 
-2777 QEGRGGDNVTIWFK
+2777 
-2791 NEPSQSIKEKIPK
+2791 
-2804 LLDESKNLNE
+2804 
-2814 FGDKVTKLINDSTN
+2814 
-2828 TSNISD
+2828 

-2847 LEKFAQQLLGLKN
+2847 LEKFIQQLTGLKN
-2860 SLDAQGLTVVPRDI
+2860 SLDAQGLTVVPRDV

-2912 DMKTHHSANVGGK
+2912 DMKTHHSTNVGDK

-2959 YPTPKGVGNSTN
+2959 YPAPKGFRNSTN

-2983 NGKEFTG
+2983 NGKEFKG

-3034 ERVDAKEEG
+3034 EKVDAKEEG

-3073 KKPVERLTPVPAK
+3073 KKTVERLTPVPTK

-3099 GDIIDAKLATSNLEK
+3099 GDTIDAKLATSNLEK

-3130 QHELDCKGV
+3130 QHELDCKGI

>member
-78 FKNTVFKELFK
+78 FKNTVFKEIFK
-89 NSTDPEKQKIWNNR
+89 NSTDPEKQKIWNDR
-103 HDLTPDQRDVY
+103 HNLTVDQRDVY

-146 DYASDKQANKYK
+146 DYESDKQSSKYK

-163 LNGGDRKKILD
+163 LSGGDRKKILD
-174 ELDTISNATSSLYKK
+174 ELDTISNTTSSLYKK

-238 SLWEKAINS
+238 SLWEKTINS

-253 SAVGMLIRAAGMI
+253 SAVGMLIRAAGMV

-319 IIGTLEQQESMLS
+319 IISTLEQQESMLS

-451 PQGAARLLRARG
+451 PQGAARLLKARG

-487 NQMIGLLQGDESI
+487 NQMIGLLQGDEGI

-588 YTKLNAFGNRLK
+588 YTKLDAFGNRLK

-838 KQDALNRGQS
+838 KQDTLNRGQS

-970 SLKSIKSDQKS
+970 SLKSIKPDQKT

-1032 AVATDNQPI
+1032 AVSTDNQPI

-1164 NSVVDADAAFD
+1164 DSVADAAFG
-1175 LLKRSDSEFLKRYYS
+1175 LLERSDSEFLKRYYS

-1248 DEQGNS
+1248 DEQRNS

-1268 EEAKSEFTSVGEAIQ
+1268 EEAKSEFTSIGEAIQ

-1306 PVAPTTSGQSAPP
+1306 PVAPTTSRQSAPP

-1324 KGPSLTEMGTAEE
+1324 KGPSLTEMGTATAEE

-1389 SKNLALDEV
+1389 SKNLSLDEV

-1432 NEGRAADLLRAAAT
+1432 NEGRAASLLRAAAI

-1466 NTPQDRKT
+1466 KTPQDRKT
-1474 NLAERK
+1474 NLAEMK

-1497 TIPIAWIRQN
+1497 TIPIAWIRKN
-1507 YPNSPLVKYYDNHRI
+1507 YPNSSLVKYYDNHRI

-1527 TDFMSSKPA
+1527 TDFMSSKPT

-1592 GIMPRTGN
+1592 GIMPKTGN

-1613 NLIDRQDSGQLVRDS
+1613 NLIDRQDLGQLVRDS

-1777 FDTSEMYFE
+1777 FDTSKMYFE

-1797 STAKKLS
+1797 STAKELN

-1810 TKSIGNFLSLPTRDG
+1810 TKSIWNFLSLPTRDG

-1852 GSQIELGKVTNGQ
+1852 ESQIELGKVTNGQ

-1876 NLIMDGSSVRMVSNR
+1876 NLIMGGSSVRMVNNR

-1957 DEVSSPTNAQPTT
+1957 DDVSSPTNAQPTT

-1991 DSESGAVLEEESTS
+1991 DSESGAVLEEEGTS
-2005 STQPS
+2005 PTQSS

-2027 QLSKDKKYYINTR
+2027 QLSEDVKYYINTR

-2063 PNSPWITPSTNIGT
+2063 PNSPWVTPSTNIGT
-2077 GMDEFVR
+2077 GIDELVR
-2084 DFFAGKLNKYIQSFI
+2084 DFFAGKLKDNYPNIGKNK
-2099 PFQLW
+2099 
-2104 KHMQNMGLSV
+2104 
-2114 SGSKGMQE
+2114 
-2122 FLKTHNLQSVQQAI
+2122 
-2136 ESPEVQKEM
+2136 
-2145 DEIKQKAIADGT
+2145 
-2157 FMKAPNGNPTNLTER
+2157 
-2172 QWVQVR
+2172 
-2178 TKAFKDWFGDWQND
+2178 
-2192 PKNASKVVDENGEPL
+2192 
-2207 VVYHG
+2207 
-2212 SNEYGFKVF
+2212 
-2221 DPSKSDD
+2221 
-2228 KISLFASSSKWIAST
+2228 
-2243 YTSFKP
+2243 
-2249 LENTLVRKALLKGN
+2249 
-2263 AIDLIK
+2263 
-2269 NEDWKSLEK
+2269 
-2278 LINSVIDINLPRP
+2278 INL
-2291 EEFGYPMSYDGNEK
+2291 FVSQ
-2305 VLDEVLAI
+2305 L
-2313 QKELDNPNL
+2313 
-2322 TEEEQSSLLADL
+2322 
-2334 TKAEDKYYYS
+2334 
-2344 GNYTFRVKQRII
+2344 QR
-2356 RGKNNIEIS
+2356 
-2365 IDDSYDKEFNSSY
+2365 
-2378 YNEGGVIF
+2378 
-2386 RGSPE
+2386 
-2391 ELIDA
+2391 
-2396 LTFDTKVYDL
+2396 
-2406 FLNIKNPLTLDNQ
+2406 
-2419 VNEYGHANN
+2419 
-2428 WNNLDFAP
+2428 
-2436 AAKEVQNR
+2436 
-2444 TLWGEATIGT
+2444 
-2454 HKETKTRDV
+2454 
-2463 AAYAKEHGYDGVI
+2463 
-2476 FKQIADKGG
+2476 
-2485 YPGYQS
+2485 
-2491 LNPMTDADLLYADT
+2491 
-2505 HIGEDSYDA
+2505 
-2514 TYRLKSDIF
+2514 
-2523 ISFNSNQIKSATDNV
+2523 
-2538 GTFSRTNND
+2538 
-2547 VTAYAT
+2547 
-2553 PQGEVYGFV
+2553 
-2562 DKEGNVYLD
+2562 
-2571 ETKISPE
+2571 
-2578 HPIHE
+2578 
-2583 YTHLWDRVVQQK
+2583 
-2595 NPKLWNRGI
+2595 
-2604 ELMKQTTLWNEIL
+2604 
-2617 NSKHYGKAWQQL
+2617 
-2629 GINGERLNNLIASE
+2629 
-2643 VHARLTGTEGEALL
+2643 
-2657 KELANK
+2657 
-2663 KGQSNIISK
+2663 
-2672 LKDWLLDIWKTLGE
+2672 
-2686 TFGTWNKEA
+2686 
-2695 LDNLTLEDFNHLT
+2695 
-2708 IRDFA
+2708 
-2713 RGYNPVN
+2713 
-2720 NTFKTKQSKDDLI
+2720 
-2733 HITNTFQGLSHLG
+2733 
-2746 NLQEWSK
+2746 
-2753 KASDIR
+2753 
-2759 NKPDG
+2759 
-2764 FGTENGLFYYKKS
+2764 
-2777 QEGRGGDNVTIWFK
+2777 
-2791 NEPSQSIKEKIPK
+2791 
-2804 LLDESKNLNE
+2804 
-2814 FGDKVTKLINDSTN
+2814 
-2828 TSNISD
+2828 
-2834 TLESKYPNATRES
+2834 
-2847 LEKFAQQLLGLKN
+2847 LKN
-2860 SLDAQGLTVVPRDI
+2860 SLDAQGLTVVPRDV

-2912 DMKTHHSANVGGK
+2912 DMKTHHSASVSSDK

-2937 TFLESQYGINVKS
+2937 TFLESQYDINVKS

-2959 YPTPKGVGNSTN
+2959 YPTPKGVGYSMN

-2983 NGKEFTG
+2983 NGRKFTG

-3034 ERVDAKEEG
+3034 EKVDAKEEG

-3058 SKDLRRKK
+3058 SKDLRRRKK

-3086 YQWGKFEGATTSD
+3086 YQWGKFEGFVKIVD
-3099 GDIIDAKLATSNLEK
+3099 GFDMELWPEETVIRLER

-3130 QHELDCKGV
+3130 QHELECRGIIIPF

>member
-1 MGVFS
+1 MGVFN
-6 DIMSNYTFLG
+6 DIMSNSTFLG

-45 DGLSGLQGGARADWE
+45 DGLRGLQGGARADWE

-66 ITGKNPYQQDQF
+66 ITGRDPYQQDQF
-78 FKNTVFKELFK
+78 FKNTVFKEIFK
-89 NSTDPEKQKIWNNR
+89 GSTDPEKQKIWNNR
-103 HDLTPDQRDVY
+103 HDLTPDQRDLY

-125 KGGPKGILTEVAHNR
+125 KGGPRGILTEVAHNR

-146 DYASDKQANKYK
+146 GYESDKQANKYK

-163 LNGGDRKKILD
+163 LSGGDRKKILD

-238 SLWEKAINS
+238 SLWEKTINS

-253 SAVGMLIRAAGMI
+253 SAVGMLIRAAGMV

-319 IIGTLEQQESMLS
+319 IIGTVEQQESMLS

-364 KGAAWAAKAA
+364 KGAAWAAKVA

-382 TAKGVKFLRGVIRA
+382 TAKGVKFLRGVTRA

-438 KAQEDIAN
+438 KAQEDIAD
-446 QVRKD
+446 QVKKD
-451 PQGAARLLRARG
+451 PLGAARFLRAKG
-463 YDIPERIPITKEGK
+463 YNVPERVPVTKEGK
-477 TVSPYNEKEV
+477 TASPYNEEEV

-505 GRYSKSITDDR
+505 GKYSKSITDDR

-563 AKSPLERRGVEV
+563 AKSPLEERGVEV
-575 VREQGKWLAKAKK
+575 AREQGKWLAKAKK

-608 EYNQNLSSGFAQ
+608 EYNQDLSSSFAQ

-655 LRSFGEAAI
+655 LKSLGEAAI
-664 SKQAIKEGLYGGL
+664 SKQAIKDGLYGGL

-702 ESYLNYISR
+702 ESYLSYISR

-730 DAVNARREEITKNIN
+730 DAVNNRREELAKNIN

-755 SFFNVNSTSEWMR
+755 SFFNVNSTSKWMR

-774 ENKDQLEVRNAKL
+774 ENKDQMEVRNARL

-824 QDEDSEESKLVAMY
+824 QDENSEESKLVAMY

-903 DSKNRKNQLDNEL
+903 DDKNRMDQLDSEL
-916 NSVTSKLAEE
+916 NSVTTRLAEE
-926 PSDVEASSRALNKSA
+926 PSDAEASSRALNKSA
-941 KTLMARFGS
+941 KVLMARFGS
-950 LTTATTRLEELEKDR
+950 LSKATTRLEELEKDR

-970 SLKSIKSDQKS
+970 SLKSIKSDEKS
-981 ATTDEEKTN
+981 AATDEEKAS
-990 LAQVRVM
+990 LAQVRAM

-1024 TESNDRGE
+1024 TETNDRGE

-1052 DRAFMLDPSHR
+1052 SRATMLDPSNR
-1063 ENYSQE
+1063 ENYSQK

-1077 NRIGVQTYQDF
+1077 NRIGIQTYQDF
-1088 ASKIQ
+1088 AAKIQ
-1093 DSSRLAFSYEASMQ
+1093 DSSRLALSYEASMQ
-1107 RQLEMMADPKSFMKV
+1107 RQLEMMADLKSFMRV

-1130 QKRFLEKKYNYL
+1130 QKRFLEKKYKYL
-1142 LDLEEQGDYNSFA
+1142 LDFEEQGDYNSFA
-1155 RELDKIRVG
+1155 RELDKIRAG
-1164 NSVVDADAAFD
+1164 NSVIDADAAFD
-1175 LLKRSDSEFLKRYYS
+1175 LLGRSNSEFLKRYYS
-1190 ENQSL
+1190 EHQGL

-1210 NNLDAN
+1210 NSLDDN
-1216 QKGVFYDTLKYLNN
+1216 QKNVFYDTLKYLNN

-1254 LFEQYVKNV
+1254 LFEQYVKDV

-1268 EEAKSEFTSVGEAIQ
+1268 EDAKSEFTSVGEAIQ
-1283 AYKDVMGE
+1283 AYKDVMKE

-1306 PVAPTTSGQSAPP
+1306 PVAPTTSEQSAPP
-1319 KAPSA
+1319 KTPSA
-1324 KGPSLTEMGTAEE
+1324 KGPSLTEMGTATAEE
-1337 SARRSQEADKEGVV
+1337 SAKRSQEADKEGVV

-1368 DLSKLASNSIS
+1368 DLSKLAANSIS

-1421 KLDSQSEEDGD
+1421 KLDSQSEDDGD
-1432 NEGRAADLLRAAAT
+1432 NEGRAASLLRAAAT
-1446 RVRARV
+1446 RVRARA

-1466 NTPQDRKT
+1466 KTPQDRKT

-1544 LAEAVKADIESRNLE
+1544 LAEAVKADMESRNLE

-1600 ANSNGSNRLGAIR
+1600 ANSNGSNRLAAIR
-1613 NLIDRQDSGQLVRDS
+1613 NLINKQELGQLIKDA
-1628 DGNIVTTTIGGN
+1628 DGNVVTTTIGGN

-1649 PATEPNRSAISLQIN
+1649 PATESNRSAISLQIN
-1664 DLNEKEKKELQ
+1664 DLNEKEKGELQ
-1675 NLSKPDRRKN
+1675 NLSKPDRRKS
-1685 PIYWRIKQEFL
+1685 PIYWRMKQEFL

-1786 ADDAGNIVPTE
+1786 TDDAGNIVPTE
-1797 STAKKLS
+1797 STAKKLN

-1810 TKSIGNFLSLPTRDG
+1810 TKTIGNFLSLPTRDG

-1834 EVIGDGRR
+1834 EVMEDGRR
-1842 MFTLSLTNNE
+1842 LFSLSLVNNE
-1852 GSQIELGKVTNGQ
+1852 GSQIELGRVTNGQ
-1865 MQENTQFNILK
+1865 MSENTQFSILK
-1876 NLIMDGSSVRMVSNR
+1876 NLIMDGSSVRMVNNR

-1922 DGILEFSKDSLR
+1922 DGILDFSKDSLR
-1934 YHVKGLSIN
+1934 YHIKGLSIN
-1943 SPFTMQGEANYTKQ
+1943 SPFTMQGEAIYTKQ

-1980 DQVTTPKGTIV
+1980 DQVITPKGTIV
-1991 DSESGAVLEEESTS
+1991 DSESGAVLGGESVS
-2005 STQPS
+2005 PTQSS

-2027 QLSKDKKYYINTR
+2027 QLSEDGKYYINTR

-2077 GMDEFVR
+2077 GMDELVR
-2084 DFFAGKLNKYIQSFI
+2084 DFFAGKLDNDI
-2099 PFQLW
+2099 
-2104 KHMQNMGLSV
+2104 
-2114 SGSKGMQE
+2114 
-2122 FLKTHNLQSVQQAI
+2122 QAI
-2136 ESPEVQKEM
+2136 EVQREM

-2157 FMKAPNGNPTNLTER
+2157 FMKAPNGKKSNLSES
-2172 QWVQVR
+2172 QWLQVR

-2192 PKNASKVVDENGEPL
+2192 PEHSSKVVDENGEPL

-2212 SNEYGFKVF
+2212 NRTGE
-2221 DPSKSDD
+2221 P
-2228 KISLFASSSKWIAST
+2228 I
-2243 YTSFKP
+2243 TSFK
-2249 LENTLVRKALLKGN
+2249 K
-2263 AIDLIK
+2263 
-2269 NEDWKSLEK
+2269 EK
-2278 LINSVIDINLPRP
+2278 LGTEHKERNIKGFWFITDKKIAKEEYALKPESIGKGKENLQYGEVVSV
-2291 EEFGYPMSYDGNEK
+2291 
-2305 VLDEVLAI
+2305 
-2313 QKELDNPNL
+2313 
-2322 TEEEQSSLLADL
+2322 
-2334 TKAEDKYYYS
+2334 
-2344 GNYTFRVKQRII
+2344 
-2356 RGKNNIEIS
+2356 
-2365 IDDSYDKEFNSSY
+2365 
-2378 YNEGGVIF
+2378 
-2386 RGSPE
+2386 
-2391 ELIDA
+2391 
-2396 LTFDTKVYDL
+2396 
-2406 FLNIKNPLTLDNQ
+2406 FLNIKTPVKITQQGIKEGFDSRIGNFTTST
-2419 VNEYGHANN
+2419 ETTE
-2428 WNNLDFAP
+2428 DFFKRA
-2436 AAKEVQNR
+2436 ENS
-2444 TLWGEATIGT
+2444 T
-2454 HKETKTRDV
+2454 TK
-2463 AAYAKEHGYDGVI
+2463 
-2476 FKQIADKGG
+2476 
-2485 YPGYQS
+2485 
-2491 LNPMTDADLLYADT
+2491 
-2505 HIGEDSYDA
+2505 
-2514 TYRLKSDIF
+2514 
-2523 ISFNSNQIKSATDNV
+2523 
-2538 GTFSRTNND
+2538 NND
-2547 VTAYAT
+2547 GYILT
-2553 PQGEVYGFV
+2553 FV
-2562 DKEGNVYLD
+2562 DSNNSTDDFK
-2571 ETKISPE
+2571 S
-2578 HPIHE
+2578 
-2583 YTHLWDRVVQQK
+2583 
-2595 NPKLWNRGI
+2595 
-2604 ELMKQTTLWNEIL
+2604 KQT
-2617 NSKHYGKAWQQL
+2617 QL
-2629 GINGERLNNLIASE
+2629 
-2643 VHARLTGTEGEALL
+2643 V
-2657 KELANK
+2657 
-2663 KGQSNIISK
+2663 
-2672 LKDWLLDIWKTLGE
+2672 
-2686 TFGTWNKEA
+2686 
-2695 LDNLTLEDFNHLT
+2695 
-2708 IRDFA
+2708 
-2713 RGYNPVN
+2713 VN
-2720 NTFKTKQSKDDLI
+2720 NTNQI
-2733 HITNTFQGLSHLG
+2733 RIINT
-2746 NLQEWSK
+2746 
-2753 KASDIR
+2753 
-2759 NKPDG
+2759 
-2764 FGTENGLFYYKKS
+2764 
-2777 QEGRGGDNVTIWFK
+2777 
-2791 NEPSQSIKEKIPK
+2791 
-2804 LLDESKNLNE
+2804 
-2814 FGDKVTKLINDSTN
+2814 
-2828 TSNISD
+2828 SD
-2834 TLESKYPNATRES
+2834 TLESRYPNATRES
-2847 LEKFAQQLLGLKN
+2847 LEKFVQQLTGLKN

-2912 DMKTHHSANVGGK
+2912 DMKTHHSTNVGGK

-2937 TFLESQYGINVKS
+2937 SFLESQYGINVKS
-2950 LNIIPIKVE
+2950 LNIIPIKVD

-2983 NGKEFTG
+2983 NGKEFKG
-2990 ANPNLGMTIAL
+2990 ANPNLGITIVL
-3001 NPIELNV
+3001 DPIELNV

-3034 ERVDAKEEG
+3034 EKVDAKEEG

-3073 KKPVERLTPVPAK
+3073 KKSVERLTPVPTK

-3130 QHELDCKGV
+3130 QHELDCKGI

>member
-1 MGVFS
+1 MGIFS
-6 DIMSNYTFLG
+6 DIMSNSAFLG

-23 SPNPTEADRQKYNKV
+23 SPNPTEANRQKYNKT

-45 DGLSGLQGGARADWE
+45 DGLRGLQGGARADWE

-66 ITGKNPYQQDQF
+66 ITGKDPYQQDQF
-78 FKNTVFKELFK
+78 FKNTVFKEIFK
-89 NSTDPEKQKIWNNR
+89 GSTDPEKQKIWNNR
-103 HDLTPDQRDVY
+103 YNLTPDQRDLY

-125 KGGPKGILTEVAHNR
+125 KGGPKGILTEVTHNR

-146 DYASDKQANKYK
+146 GYESDKQADKYK

-163 LNGGDRKKILD
+163 LSGGDRKKILD

-238 SLWEKAINS
+238 SLWEKTINS

-253 SAVGMLIRAAGMI
+253 SAVGMLIRAAGMV
-266 GAATTLGKKEGEGY
+266 GAATTLGKEEGEGY

-319 IIGTLEQQESMLS
+319 IIGTVEQQESMLS

-364 KGAAWAAKAA
+364 KGAAWAAKVA

-382 TAKGVKFLRGVIRA
+382 TAKGVKFLRGVTRA

-438 KAQEDIAN
+438 KAQEDIAD

-451 PQGAARLLRARG
+451 PQGAARLLRAKG
-463 YDIPERIPITKEGK
+463 YNVPERVSITKEDK
-477 TVSPYNEKEV
+477 TVSPYNEEEV

-505 GRYSKSITDDR
+505 GKYSKSITDDR

-544 LQASLNAPSVQNTL
+544 LQASLNAPSIQNTL

-608 EYNQNLSSGFAQ
+608 EYSQNLSSSFAQ

-655 LRSFGEAAI
+655 LKSFGEAAI

-702 ESYLNYISR
+702 ESYLSYISR

-719 AFGPLISNSEV
+719 AIGPLISSSEV
-730 DAVNARREEITKNIN
+730 DVVNNRREELAKNIN

-774 ENKDQLEVRNAKL
+774 ENKDQMEVRNARL

-824 QDEDSEESKLVAMY
+824 QDENSEESKLVAMY

-870 KVDKETE
+870 KVDEETE

-903 DSKNRKNQLDNEL
+903 DAKNRMDKLNEEL
-916 NSVTSKLAEE
+916 NSVTTRLSEE
-926 PSDVEASSRALNKSA
+926 PSDAEASSRVLNKPA

-950 LTTATTRLEELEKDR
+950 LTTATIRLEELEKDR

-970 SLKSIKSDQKS
+970 SLKSIKSDEKS
-981 ATTDEEKTN
+981 AATDEEKAS

-997 SERALKNTEKEY
+997 SERALKNTEREY

-1024 TESNDRGE
+1024 TETNDRGE
-1032 AVATDNQPI
+1032 AVAVDNQPI

-1052 DRAFMLDPSHR
+1052 SRAAMLDPSNR
-1063 ENYSQE
+1063 ESYSQK

-1077 NRIGVQTYQDF
+1077 NRIGIQTYQDF
-1088 ASKIQ
+1088 VAKIQ
-1093 DSSRLAFSYEASMQ
+1093 DSSRLALSYEASMQ
-1107 RQLEMMADPKSFMKV
+1107 RQLEMMTDPKSFMGV

-1130 QKRFLEKKYNYL
+1130 QKRFLEKKYKYL
-1142 LDLEEQGDYNSFA
+1142 LDFEEQGDYNSFA
-1155 RELDKIRVG
+1155 RELDKIRAG
-1164 NSVVDADAAFD
+1164 NNVIDADAAFD
-1175 LLKRSDSEFLKRYYS
+1175 LLGRSNSEFLKRYYS
-1190 ENQSL
+1190 EHQGL
-1195 SNLFAELSKGQNEAY
+1195 SNLFTELSKGQNETY
-1210 NNLDAN
+1210 NSLDAN
-1216 QKGVFYDTLKYLNN
+1216 QKNVFYDTLKYLNN

-1254 LFEQYVKNV
+1254 LFEQYVNDV

-1268 EEAKSEFTSVGEAIQ
+1268 EDVKSEFTSVEEAIQ

-1306 PVAPTTSGQSAPP
+1306 PVTPTTSEQSAPP

-1324 KGPSLTEMGTAEE
+1324 QGPSLMEMGTSTAEE
-1337 SARRSQEADKEGVV
+1337 SAKRSQEADKEGVV

-1368 DLSKLASNSIS
+1368 DLSKLAANSIS

-1398 RRLSDVKFDNVDDY
+1398 RRLSDVKFNNVDDY

-1421 KLDSQSEEDGD
+1421 KLDLQSKDDGD
-1432 NEGRAADLLRAAAT
+1432 NKGRAASLLRVAAT
-1446 RVRARV
+1446 RVRARA

-1466 NTPQDRKT
+1466 KASQDRET
-1474 NLAERK
+1474 SLAERK
-1480 LTSPIRSAVNVN
+1480 FTSPIRSTVKVN

-1497 TIPIAWIRQN
+1497 TISIAWIRQN
-1507 YPNSPLVKYYDNHRI
+1507 YPNSPIVKYYDDYRI

-1544 LAEAVKADIESRNLE
+1544 LSESVKADLESRDLE
-1559 YTEDSIPLIA
+1559 YTEDNIPLIA
-1569 VVEVPTGGITIKVN
+1569 VVEVPTRGITIKVN

-1592 GIMPRTGN
+1592 GIMPRTGH
-1600 ANSNGSNRLGAIR
+1600 ANSNGSNRLAAIR
-1613 NLIDRQDSGQLVRDS
+1613 SLINNQELGQLIKDA

-1664 DLNEKEKKELQ
+1664 DLNEKEKGELQ
-1675 NLSKPDRRKN
+1675 KLSKPDRRKN

-1749 SNEVSAALNS
+1749 SNEVSATLNS

-1786 ADDAGNIVPTE
+1786 TDDAGNIVPTE

-1810 TKSIGNFLSLPTRDG
+1810 TKTIGNFLSLPTRDG

-1876 NLIMDGSSVRMVSNR
+1876 NLIMDGSSVRMVNNR

-1922 DGILEFSKDSLR
+1922 DDILEFSKDSLR

-1991 DSESGAVLEEESTS
+1991 DSESGAVLGGESAS
-2005 STQPS
+2005 PTQSS

-2027 QLSKDKKYYINTR
+2027 QLSEDGKYYINTR

-2077 GMDEFVR
+2077 GMDELVR
-2084 DFFAGKLNKYIQSFI
+2084 DFFAGKLDNV
-2099 PFQLW
+2099 
-2104 KHMQNMGLSV
+2104 V
-2114 SGSKGMQE
+2114 SSTQPQQGQ
-2122 FLKTHNLQSVQQAI
+2122 FKTDYQ
-2136 ESPEVQKEM
+2136 
-2145 DEIKQKAIADGT
+2145 
-2157 FMKAPNGNPTNLTER
+2157 
-2172 QWVQVR
+2172 
-2178 TKAFKDWFGDWQND
+2178 
-2192 PKNASKVVDENGEPL
+2192 
-2207 VVYHG
+2207 
-2212 SNEYGFKVF
+2212 
-2221 DPSKSDD
+2221 
-2228 KISLFASSSKWIAST
+2228 
-2243 YTSFKP
+2243 
-2249 LENTLVRKALLKGN
+2249 
-2263 AIDLIK
+2263 
-2269 NEDWKSLEK
+2269 
-2278 LINSVIDINLPRP
+2278 
-2291 EEFGYPMSYDGNEK
+2291 
-2305 VLDEVLAI
+2305 
-2313 QKELDNPNL
+2313 
-2322 TEEEQSSLLADL
+2322 
-2334 TKAEDKYYYS
+2334 
-2344 GNYTFRVKQRII
+2344 
-2356 RGKNNIEIS
+2356 
-2365 IDDSYDKEFNSSY
+2365 YDKEMSFY
-2378 YNEGGVIF
+2378 GGQVHGTLDRVENGTAIYVDSKGQPVILLAGKSDHQFIGIF
-2386 RGSPE
+2386 REP
-2391 ELIDA
+2391 
-2396 LTFDTKVYDL
+2396 
-2406 FLNIKNPLTLDNQ
+2406 
-2419 VNEYGHANN
+2419 
-2428 WNNLDFAP
+2428 
-2436 AAKEVQNR
+2436 
-2444 TLWGEATIGT
+2444 
-2454 HKETKTRDV
+2454 
-2463 AAYAKEHGYDGVI
+2463 
-2476 FKQIADKGG
+2476 
-2485 YPGYQS
+2485 
-2491 LNPMTDADLLYADT
+2491 
-2505 HIGEDSYDA
+2505 
-2514 TYRLKSDIF
+2514 
-2523 ISFNSNQIKSATDNV
+2523 NSNRWSMKMENKDGDKTIFRNMMSSVMTQLPLGAEIYERTSISVDGLRVFTQQLNHGFEIGNESYETDINGGDLANIFGLSKEDQEAMEKVHISEKELPKVREILRPYLEKFGVKNIDNV
-2538 GTFSRTNND
+2538 
-2547 VTAYAT
+2547 
-2553 PQGEVYGFV
+2553 
-2562 DKEGNVYLD
+2562 VYL
-2571 ETKISPE
+2571 TNGNTLSVKL
-2578 HPIHE
+2578 PI
-2583 YTHLWDRVVQQK
+2583 LV
-2595 NPKLWNRGI
+2595 
-2604 ELMKQTTLWNEIL
+2604 
-2617 NSKHYGKAWQQL
+2617 
-2629 GINGERLNNLIASE
+2629 
-2643 VHARLTGTEGEALL
+2643 
-2657 KELANK
+2657 
-2663 KGQSNIISK
+2663 
-2672 LKDWLLDIWKTLGE
+2672 
-2686 TFGTWNKEA
+2686 
-2695 LDNLTLEDFNHLT
+2695 
-2708 IRDFA
+2708 
-2713 RGYNPVN
+2713 
-2720 NTFKTKQSKDDLI
+2720 KTKQA
-2733 HITNTFQGLSHLG
+2733 T
-2746 NLQEWSK
+2746 
-2753 KASDIR
+2753 
-2759 NKPDG
+2759 
-2764 FGTENGLFYYKKS
+2764 
-2777 QEGRGGDNVTIWFK
+2777 
-2791 NEPSQSIKEKIPK
+2791 
-2804 LLDESKNLNE
+2804 
-2814 FGDKVTKLINDSTN
+2814 STSN
-2828 TSNISD
+2828 TSN

-2847 LEKFAQQLLGLKN
+2847 LEKFVQQLTGLKN
-2860 SLDAQGLTVVPRDI
+2860 SLDAQGLTVIPRDI

-2912 DMKTHHSANVGGK
+2912 DMKTHHSTNVDDK

-2959 YPTPKGVGNSTN
+2959 YPAPKGFRNSIN

-2983 NGKEFTG
+2983 NGKEFKG
-2990 ANPNLGMTIAL
+2990 ANPNLGMTIAI

-3008 LFDNLTEEEKSQIRE
+3008 LFDNLTEEEKSRIRE

-3034 ERVDAKEEG
+3034 EKVDAKEEG
-3043 DGSFIEPMTGLRKAK
+3043 DDYFIDQTTGLIKAK
-3058 SKDLRRKK
+3058 SKELRRKK
-3066 KGKGGAV
+3066 KGIGEAV

-3086 YQWGKFEGATTSD
+3086 YQWGKFEGFVNEDNMPLWAEETV
-3099 GDIIDAKLATSNLEK
+3099 KNLEK
-3114 AGYTEESWNQL
+3114 AGYTEKSWNQL

-3130 QHELDCKGV
+3130 QHELECKGAAVPF

>member
-6 DIMSNYTFLG
+6 DIMSNSTFLG

-45 DGLSGLQGGARADWE
+45 DGLRGLQGGARADWE

-66 ITGKNPYQQDQF
+66 ITGRDPYQQDQF
-78 FKNTVFKELFK
+78 FKNTVFKEIFK
-89 NSTDPEKQKIWNNR
+89 GSTDPEKQKVWNNR
-103 HDLTPDQRDVY
+103 HDLTPDQRDLY

-125 KGGPKGILTEVAHNR
+125 KGGPRGILTEVAHNR
-140 QAMNVL
+140 QAMNL
-146 DYASDKQANKYK
+146 LGYESDKQADKYK

-163 LNGGDRKKILD
+163 LSGGDRKKILN

-238 SLWEKAINS
+238 SLWEKTINS

-253 SAVGMLIRAAGMI
+253 SAVGMLIRAAGMV

-319 IIGTLEQQESMLS
+319 IIGTVEQQESMLS

-364 KGAAWAAKAA
+364 KGAAWAAKVA

-382 TAKGVKFLRGVIRA
+382 TAKGVKFLRGVTRA

-430 DIDDKYRQ
+430 DIDDKYMQ
-438 KAQEDIAN
+438 KAQEDIAD
-446 QVRKD
+446 QVKKD
-451 PQGAARLLRARG
+451 PLGAARLLRAKG
-463 YDIPERIPITKEGK
+463 YNVPERISVTKEGK
-477 TVSPYNEKEV
+477 TVSPYNENEV

-505 GRYSKSITDDR
+505 GKYSKSITDDR

-563 AKSPLERRGVEV
+563 AKSPLEERGVEV
-575 VREQGKWLAKAKK
+575 AREQGKWLAKAKK

-608 EYNQNLSSGFAQ
+608 EYEQDLSSGFAQ

-655 LRSFGEAAI
+655 LKSLGEAAV
-664 SKQAIKEGLYGGL
+664 SEQAIKDGLYGGL

-702 ESYLNYISR
+702 ESYLSYISR

-719 AFGPLISNSEV
+719 AFGPLISSSET
-730 DAVNARREEITKNIN
+730 DAVNNRREELAKNIN

-774 ENKDQLEVRNAKL
+774 ENKDQMEVRNARL

-824 QDEDSEESKLVAMY
+824 QDENSEESKLVAMY

-903 DSKNRKNQLDNEL
+903 DAKNRMDKLNGEL
-916 NSVTSKLAEE
+916 NSVTTRLAEE
-926 PSDVEASSRALNKSA
+926 PSDAEASSRTLNKSA
-941 KTLMARFGS
+941 KILMARFGS
-950 LTTATTRLEELEKDR
+950 LSKATTRLEELEKDR

-981 ATTDEEKTN
+981 AATDEEKTS
-990 LAQVRVM
+990 LAQVRAM
-997 SERALKNTEKEY
+997 SERALKNTEREY

-1024 TESNDRGE
+1024 TETNDRGE

-1052 DRAFMLDPSHR
+1052 DRATMLDPSNR
-1063 ENYSQE
+1063 ENYSQK

-1077 NRIGVQTYQDF
+1077 NRIGIQTYQDF
-1088 ASKIQ
+1088 AAKIQ
-1093 DSSRLAFSYEASMQ
+1093 DSSRLALSYEASMQ
-1107 RQLEMMADPKSFMKV
+1107 RQLEMMADPKSFMRV

-1130 QKRFLEKKYNYL
+1130 QKRFLEKKYKYL
-1142 LDLEEQGDYNSFA
+1142 LDFEEQGDYNSFA
-1155 RELDKIRVG
+1155 RELDKIRAG
-1164 NSVVDADAAFD
+1164 NSVIDADAAFD
-1175 LLKRSDSEFLKRYYS
+1175 LLGRSDSEFLKRYYS
-1190 ENQSL
+1190 EHQSL

-1210 NNLDAN
+1210 NSLDAN
-1216 QKGVFYDTLKYLNN
+1216 QKNVFYDTLKYLNN

-1254 LFEQYVKNV
+1254 LFEQYVKDV

-1268 EEAKSEFTSVGEAIQ
+1268 EDAKSEFTSVGEAIQ
-1283 AYKDVMGE
+1283 AYKDVMKE

-1306 PVAPTTSGQSAPP
+1306 PVAPTTSEQSAPP

-1324 KGPSLTEMGTAEE
+1324 KGPSLTEMGTATAEE
-1337 SARRSQEADKEGVV
+1337 SAKRSQEADKEGVV

-1368 DLSKLASNSIS
+1368 DLSKLAANSIN
-1379 NASSTTSNQE
+1379 NASSITSNQE

-1412 ADALLQSAN
+1412 VDALLQSAN
-1421 KLDSQSEEDGD
+1421 KLDSQSEDDGD
-1432 NEGRAADLLRAAAT
+1432 NEGRAASLLRAAAT
-1446 RVRARV
+1446 RVRAKA
-1452 DESKRKSEEEKAKN
+1452 DKTKSEKESTKN
-1466 NTPQDRKT
+1466 TSQNQEA
-1474 NLAERK
+1474 NLAQRK
-1480 LTSPIRSAVNVN
+1480 AGSQNSIRIIINPD

-1497 TIPIAWIRQN
+1497 TVPIAWIRQN
-1507 YPNSPLVKYYDNHRI
+1507 YPNHPLVKYYDNHRI

-1527 TDFMSSKPA
+1527 TDFMSSNPT

-1544 LAEAVKADIESRNLE
+1544 LAEAVKADMESRNLE

-1569 VVEVPTGGITIKVN
+1569 VVEVPTGGITIKVD
-1583 GEDKHFQPI
+1583 GKDKHFQPI

-1600 ANSNGSNRLGAIR
+1600 EHANGSNRLGAIR

-1628 DGNIVTTTIGGN
+1628 EGNIVTTTIGGN

-1649 PATEPNRSAISLQIN
+1649 PDTEPNRSVISLQIN
-1664 DLNEKEKKELQ
+1664 DLNEKEKGELQ
-1675 NLSKPDRRKN
+1675 NLSKPDRRKS
-1685 PIYWRIKQEFL
+1685 PIYWRMKQAFL
-1696 KKLAIATPE
+1696 KKLAIATPK

-1719 GQVID
+1719 GQTIPI
-1724 VRVFTTPVNLTRDRN
+1724 REFTIPIHLTRDRN

-1749 SNEVSAALNS
+1749 SNEISAALNS
-1759 NSRISRAAKEL
+1759 NSRISRAAKKLKE
-1770 RKFFEKS
+1770 FFSEN
-1777 FDTSEMYFE
+1777 FNVEEMYFE
-1786 ADDAGNIVPTE
+1786 VDENGNVVPTE
-1797 STAKKLS
+1797 STDKILKTASNKLTETLAK
-1804 ALSEQL
+1804 
-1810 TKSIGNFLSLPTRDG
+1810 FLSLPSRDG
-1825 WKYVISPTS
+1825 WKYVITPTS
-1834 EVIGDGRR
+1834 EIRKDGRR
-1842 MFTLSLTNNE
+1842 MFTLSIVNNDDAK
-1852 GSQIELGKVTNGQ
+1852 IELGKVTNGQ
-1865 MQENTQFNILK
+1865 MTEETQFEIIK
-1876 NLIMDGSSVRMVSNR
+1876 NLIMDGSSVRVLNAK
-1891 ESFVKWNV
+1891 ESFVKWNI
-1899 PYSDVQNMNSNKAAK
+1899 PYNDIQNMNTDRVAM

-1922 DGILEFSKDSLR
+1922 DDILGFSKDSLR
-1934 YHVKGLSIN
+1934 YHIKGLSIN

-1991 DSESGAVLEEESTS
+1991 DSESGAVLEKESTS

-2010 TDVKP
+2010 ADVKP

-2027 QLSKDKKYYINTR
+2027 QLSEDGKYYINTR

-2077 GMDEFVR
+2077 GMDELVR
-2084 DFFAGKLNKYIQSFI
+2084 DFFAGKLTNNITTDEELVDFATTRNGGFNT
-2099 PFQLW
+2099 P
-2104 KHMQNMGLSV
+2104 LSKGKGT
-2114 SGSKGMQE
+2114 SLSKNITDIGTEKPGWGSKNGLFYYKVNVGGRKDYIAAYFKEEPSQE
-2122 FLKTHNLQSVQQAI
+2122 AKEKI
-2136 ESPEVQKEM
+2136 EK
-2145 DEIKQKAIADGT
+2145 II
-2157 FMKAPNGNPTNLTER
+2157 
-2172 QWVQVR
+2172 
-2178 TKAFKDWFGDWQND
+2178 ND
-2192 PKNASKVVDENGEPL
+2192 S
-2207 VVYHG
+2207 
-2212 SNEYGFKVF
+2212 
-2221 DPSKSDD
+2221 
-2228 KISLFASSSKWIAST
+2228 
-2243 YTSFKP
+2243 
-2249 LENTLVRKALLKGN
+2249 
-2263 AIDLIK
+2263 
-2269 NEDWKSLEK
+2269 
-2278 LINSVIDINLPRP
+2278 
-2291 EEFGYPMSYDGNEK
+2291 
-2305 VLDEVLAI
+2305 
-2313 QKELDNPNL
+2313 
-2322 TEEEQSSLLADL
+2322 
-2334 TKAEDKYYYS
+2334 
-2344 GNYTFRVKQRII
+2344 
-2356 RGKNNIEIS
+2356 
-2365 IDDSYDKEFNSSY
+2365 
-2378 YNEGGVIF
+2378 
-2386 RGSPE
+2386 
-2391 ELIDA
+2391 
-2396 LTFDTKVYDL
+2396 
-2406 FLNIKNPLTLDNQ
+2406 
-2419 VNEYGHANN
+2419 
-2428 WNNLDFAP
+2428 NLDFTKAQ
-2436 AAKEVQNR
+2436 KE
-2444 TLWGEATIGT
+2444 
-2454 HKETKTRDV
+2454 
-2463 AAYAKEHGYDGVI
+2463 
-2476 FKQIADKGG
+2476 IANLLR
-2485 YPGYQS
+2485 QS
-2491 LNPMTDADLLYADT
+2491 
-2505 HIGEDSYDA
+2505 S
-2514 TYRLKSDIF
+2514 
-2523 ISFNSNQIKSATDNV
+2523 Q
-2538 GTFSRTNND
+2538 
-2547 VTAYAT
+2547 
-2553 PQGEVYGFV
+2553 
-2562 DKEGNVYLD
+2562 
-2571 ETKISPE
+2571 
-2578 HPIHE
+2578 
-2583 YTHLWDRVVQQK
+2583 
-2595 NPKLWNRGI
+2595 
-2604 ELMKQTTLWNEIL
+2604 
-2617 NSKHYGKAWQQL
+2617 
-2629 GINGERLNNLIASE
+2629 
-2643 VHARLTGTEGEALL
+2643 
-2657 KELANK
+2657 
-2663 KGQSNIISK
+2663 
-2672 LKDWLLDIWKTLGE
+2672 
-2686 TFGTWNKEA
+2686 
-2695 LDNLTLEDFNHLT
+2695 
-2708 IRDFA
+2708 
-2713 RGYNPVN
+2713 
-2720 NTFKTKQSKDDLI
+2720 TKQSKDDLI

-2753 KASDIR
+2753 KTSDIR

-2777 QEGRGGDNVTIWFK
+2777 QGGRKGDNVTIWFK

-2814 FGDKVTKLINDSTN
+2814 FGDKVTKLINDSTS
-2828 TSNISD
+2828 TSNIFN
-2834 TLESKYPNATRES
+2834 TLESRYPNATRES
-2847 LEKFAQQLLGLKN
+2847 LEKFIQQLRGLKN
-2860 SLDAQGLTVVPRDI
+2860 SLDAQGLTVVPRDV

-2912 DMKTHHSANVGGK
+2912 DMKTHHSTDVGGK

-2937 TFLESQYGINVKS
+2937 TFLESQYGIKVKS
-2950 LNIIPIKVE
+2950 LNIIPIKVD

-2983 NGKEFTG
+2983 NGKEFKG

-3008 LFDNLTEEEKSQIRE
+3008 LFDNLTEEEKLQIRE

-3034 ERVDAKEEG
+3034 EKVDTKEEG

-3099 GDIIDAKLATSNLEK
+3099 GDTIDAKLATSNLEK

-3130 QHELDCKGV
+3130 QHELDCKGI